1 MNKTNLLA
9 FLTDKNVR
17 IPQLQR
23 DYVQGSD
30 KAKEIRDL
38 FICDLVETLS
48 ADTPEVKQKTLHL
61 DFIYGSTYEEAPAS
75 GLHPHW
81 KEGELHIDTPNSD
94 VNEPTKVFLPLD
106 GQQRLTSLWLLHW
119 MLCPETEADAA
130 KKLLL
135 HFSYAT
141 RSSSRRF
148 CAALVAHIG
157 DGELKQLLKTN
168 KAKSAL
174 MEAPWFLP
182 AWQKDPTV
190 NSMIEMLVAIG
201 TRLGEADT
209 APLWKR
215 LQEGAITF
223 TVIEIQSNE
232 FRLTDELYIKMNNRG
247 RLLTDWECYKAKAIE
262 CLGEVVF
269 TEENAGL
276 WESLQA
282 NEQEKTPADYF
293 SFRVDGHWQDFFWHL
308 SRGGESPLEDRV
320 QRSDEMM
327 RYFFTWWA
335 EYRYYHYNT
344 EECSD
349 KMHVFK
355 SAKEITL
362 LFQVLNKLY
371 EIGCPHGE
379 SAESQDQE
387 KKFLKTAFGVESKP
401 AVEVRLHF
409 TGSEGNESR
418 VGDLFRLLCEG
429 KLERRHQVLVYY
441 LLLRLVKY
449 NEEATGANL
458 RDFLRVV
465 RNFLY
470 SIRKTEK
477 MAFNSDIELKE
488 LSRYAES
495 LDKVLGEKEVYAGL
509 SSKEVSEKTSQDV
522 SAFRHEVEKAK
533 WICAHPAEKTALF
546 WLEEHD
552 LLRGF
557 LRNLPWQDGS
567 GINMTRLCKAFF
579 EVFGSPCQ
587 QETEKV
593 SDKTEKP
600 SDKLVARALVAC
612 GFRGILNIGINN
624 YTWWAYSF
632 GGNESRWRF
641 VLTYPLDKRNKD
653 TTGRQTLCEALQKL
667 FKQYIDKQYI
677 EQSCTPE
684 ERLKPKE
691 RLKAIIDEFLEK
703 AKNSEKTP
711 WYYLVKYAEL
721 WSGNIYHFAF
731 SFGGNKVT
739 FERKLNDRVDRPLAS
754 QHWKPFVFMVR
765 KHLEKRTEPKNVD
778 WKNFPLYDRYENDAK
793 SRKFALYLSN
803 HEWNLAIPL
812 MKEEQEDQALRD
824 KDDLVNKIREQLN
837 CFSIEDNHL
846 HNKENDIRYIIR
858 PQASDASPDMVE
870 FGISIAEKLI
880 ALI

>member
-38 FICDLVETLS
+38 FVCDLVETLS
-48 ADTPEVKQKTLHL
+48 ADTPEAKQKTLHL

-81 KEGELHIDTPNSD
+81 EKGELHFDIPNSD
-94 VNEPTKVFLPLD
+94 DNEPTKVFLPLD

-119 MLCPETEADAA
+119 MLCPETEAYAA
-130 KKLLL
+130 KKLLS

-157 DGELKQLLKTN
+157 DGELKQQLKTN
-168 KAKSAL
+168 KGKSAL

-209 APLWKR
+209 APLWTR

-247 RLLTDWECYKAKAIE
+247 RMLTDWECDKAKAIE

-293 SFRVDGHWQDFFWHL
+293 SFRIDGRWQDFFWHL
-308 SRGGESPLEDRV
+308 SRGEESPLEDHV

-344 EECSD
+344 GECSD

-355 SAKEITL
+355 SAEEIIL
-362 LFQVLNKLY
+362 LFQVLNKLH
-371 EIGCPHGE
+371 EIGCPHGG
-379 SAESQDQE
+379 SAENQDQE
-387 KKFLKTAFGVESKP
+387 KDFLETAFDVASKS

-409 TGSEGNESR
+409 TGREGNESR

-449 NEEATGANL
+449 NEEATDANL

-470 SIRKTEK
+470 GIREENKN
-477 MAFNSDIELKE
+477 MAFTSGIELKE
-488 LSRYAES
+488 LSRYAEY
-495 LDKVLGEKEVYAGL
+495 LDEVLGEKEVYAGL
-509 SSKEVSEKTSQDV
+509 SSKEVSEETSQNV
-522 SAFRHEVEKAK
+522 SAFHHEVEKAK
-533 WICAHPAEKTALF
+533 WICAHPAEKTELF
-546 WLEEHD
+546 RLEEHD

-557 LRNLPWQDGS
+557 LRNLPWQVGS
-567 GINMTRLCKAFF
+567 GIDINKLCEAFF
-579 EVFGSPCQ
+579 AIFGSPWLK
-587 QETEKV
+587 E
-593 SDKTEKP
+593 TEKP

-612 GFRGILNIGINN
+612 GFQGILNRGIRK
-624 YTWWAYSF
+624 YTWWAYCF
-632 GGNESRWRF
+632 GGDEPHWRF
-641 VLTYPLDKRNKD
+641 VLTYHKD
-653 TTGRQTLCEALQKL
+653 MHLKEHTGRQNLLSALQRL
-667 FKQYIDKQYI
+667 FKLYI
-677 EQSCTPE
+677 EQSGTPE
-684 ERLKPKE
+684 ERLQ
-691 RLKAIIDEFLEK
+691 AIIDNFLMQTENK
-703 AKNSEKTP
+703 KSP
-711 WYYLVKYAEL
+711 LYYLVKYPDL
-721 WSGNIYHFAF
+721 WSGKIYHFAF
-731 SFGGNKVT
+731 TYDGEVGTKVKHFVRCLGDNIIKPMGSQTWNPFARAVRSTDRNKL
-739 FERKLNDRVDRPLAS
+739 FPIDDEYDPDS
-754 QHWKPFVFMVR
+754 
-765 KHLEKRTEPKNVD
+765 EKSPNYNEK
-778 WKNFPLYDRYENDAK
+778 
-793 SRKFALYLSN
+793 KFALYFWNDAWYLS
-803 HEWNLAIPL
+803 IPSTEGQ
-812 MKEEQEDQALRD
+812 KNEELENIVKGKLQGFTEM
-824 KDDLVNKIREQLN
+824 VY
-837 CFSIEDNHL
+837 HP

>member
-48 ADTPEVKQKTLHL
+48 ADTPEAKQKTLHL

-81 KEGELHIDTPNSD
+81 KEGELHFDIPNSD

-130 KKLLL
+130 KKLLS

-148 CAALVAHIG
+148 CAALVAHID
-157 DGELKQLLKTN
+157 DGELKQQLKIN

-201 TRLGEADT
+201 TRLGEVDT

-247 RLLTDWECYKAKAIE
+247 RMLTDWECYKAKAIE

-293 SFRVDGHWQDFFWHL
+293 SFRVDGRWQDFFWHL
-308 SRGGESPLEDRV
+308 SRGEESPLEDHV

-344 EECSD
+344 GECSD

-355 SAKEITL
+355 SAEEITL
-362 LFQVLNKLY
+362 LFQVLNKLH
-371 EIGCPHGE
+371 EIGYPHGE
-379 SAESQDQE
+379 SAKSQDQE
-387 KKFLKTAFGVESKP
+387 KKFLETAFGVVDEMP
-401 AVEVRLHF
+401 VEVRLHF

-458 RDFLRVV
+458 HDFLRVV

-470 SIRKTEK
+470 GIREENKK
-477 MAFNSDIELKE
+477 MAFTSGIELKE
-488 LSRYAES
+488 LSRYAKY
-495 LDKVLGEKEVYAGL
+495 LDEVLGEKEVYAGL
-509 SSKEVSEKTSQDV
+509 SSKEISEETSQNV
-522 SAFRHEVEKAK
+522 SAFHHEVEKAK
-533 WICAHPAEKTALF
+533 WICAHPAEKAALF
-546 WLEEHD
+546 RLEEHD

-557 LRNLPWQDGS
+557 LRNLPWQVGS
-567 GINMTRLCKAFF
+567 GIDINKLCEAFF
-579 EVFGSPCQ
+579 AIFGSPWQ
-587 QETEKV
+587 QE
-593 SDKTEKP
+593 TEKP

-612 GFRGILNIGINN
+612 GFQGILNRGIRK
-624 YTWWAYSF
+624 YTWWAYCF
-632 GGNESRWRF
+632 GGDEPHWRF
-641 VLTYPLDKRNKD
+641 VLTYHKD
-653 TTGRQTLCEALQKL
+653 MHLKEHTGRQNLLSALQRL
-667 FKQYIDKQYI
+667 FKLYI
-677 EQSCTPE
+677 EQSGTPE
-684 ERLKPKE
+684 ERLQ
-691 RLKAIIDEFLEK
+691 AIIDNFLMQTENK
-703 AKNSEKTP
+703 KP
-711 WYYLVKYAEL
+711 PLYYLVKYPDL
-721 WSGNIYHFAF
+721 WSGKIYHFAF
-731 SFGGNKVT
+731 TYDGEVGTKVKHFVRCLGDNIIKPMGSQTWNPFARAVRSTDRNKL
-739 FERKLNDRVDRPLAS
+739 FPIDDEYDPDS
-754 QHWKPFVFMVR
+754 
-765 KHLEKRTEPKNVD
+765 EKSPNYNEK
-778 WKNFPLYDRYENDAK
+778 
-793 SRKFALYLSN
+793 KFALYFWNDAWYLS
-803 HEWNLAIPL
+803 IPSTEGQ
-812 MKEEQEDQALRD
+812 KNEELENIVKGKLQGFTEM
-824 KDDLVNKIREQLN
+824 VY
-837 CFSIEDNHL
+837 HP

-880 ALI
+880 DLI

>member
-48 ADTPEVKQKTLHL
+48 ADTPEAKQKTLHL

-81 KEGELHIDTPNSD
+81 KEGELHFDIPNSD

-119 MLCPETEADAA
+119 MLCPETEADAV
-130 KKLLL
+130 KKLLS

-157 DGELKQLLKTN
+157 DGELKQQLKNN

-201 TRLGEADT
+201 TRLGEVDT

-247 RLLTDWECYKAKAIE
+247 RLLTDWECDKAKAIE

-293 SFRVDGHWQDFFWHL
+293 SFRVDGRWQDFFWHL

-335 EYRYYHYNT
+335 EFRYYHYNKG
-344 EECSD
+344 ECSD

-355 SAKEITL
+355 SAEEITL
-362 LFQVLNKLY
+362 LFQVLNKLH

-379 SAESQDQE
+379 SVENQDQE
-387 KKFLKTAFGVESKP
+387 KEFLETAFGVASKS

-458 RDFLRVV
+458 HDFLRVV

-470 SIRKTEK
+470 GIREENKE
-477 MAFNSDIELKE
+477 MAFTSGIELKE
-488 LSRYAES
+488 LSRYAEY
-495 LDKVLGEKEVYAGL
+495 LDEVLGEKEVYAGL
-509 SSKEVSEKTSQDV
+509 SSKEVSEETSQNV
-522 SAFRHEVEKAK
+522 SAFHHEVEKAK
-533 WICAHPAEKTALF
+533 WICAHPAEKTELF
-546 WLEEHD
+546 RLEEHD

-557 LRNLPWQDGS
+557 LRNLPWQVGS
-567 GINMTRLCKAFF
+567 GIDINKLCEAFF
-579 EVFGSPCQ
+579 AIFGSPWQ

-593 SDKTEKP
+593 

-612 GFRGILNIGINN
+612 GFQGILNRGIRK
-624 YTWWAYSF
+624 YTWWAYCF
-632 GGNESRWRF
+632 GGDEPHWRF
-641 VLTYPLDKRNKD
+641 VLTYHKD
-653 TTGRQTLCEALQKL
+653 MHLKEHTGRQNLLSALQRL
-667 FKQYIDKQYI
+667 FKLYI
-677 EQSCTPE
+677 EQSGTPE
-684 ERLKPKE
+684 ERLQ
-691 RLKAIIDEFLEK
+691 AIIDNFLKQTENK
-703 AKNSEKTP
+703 KP
-711 WYYLVKYAEL
+711 PLYYLVKYPDL
-721 WSGNIYHFAF
+721 WSGKIYHFAF
-731 SFGGNKVT
+731 TYDGEVGTKVKHFVRCLGDNIIKPMGSQTWNPFARAVRSTDRNKL
-739 FERKLNDRVDRPLAS
+739 FPIDDEYDPDS
-754 QHWKPFVFMVR
+754 
-765 KHLEKRTEPKNVD
+765 EKSPNYNEK
-778 WKNFPLYDRYENDAK
+778 
-793 SRKFALYLSN
+793 KFALYFWNDAWYLS
-803 HEWNLAIPL
+803 IPSTEGQ
-812 MKEEQEDQALRD
+812 KNEELENIVKGKLQGFTEM
-824 KDDLVNKIREQLN
+824 VY
-837 CFSIEDNHL
+837 HP

-880 ALI
+880 DLI

>member
-9 FLTDKNVR
+9 FLTDKYVR

-48 ADTPEVKQKTLHL
+48 ADTPEAKQKTLHL

-81 KEGELHIDTPNSD
+81 KEGELHFDIPNSD

-130 KKLLL
+130 KKLLS

-157 DGELKQLLKTN
+157 DGELKQQLKIN

-201 TRLGEADT
+201 TRLGEVDT

-247 RLLTDWECYKAKAIE
+247 RMLTDWECDKAKAIE

-269 TEENAGL
+269 KEENAGL

-293 SFRVDGHWQDFFWHL
+293 SFRVDGRWQDFFWHL
-308 SRGGESPLEDRV
+308 SRGEESPLEDHV

-344 EECSD
+344 GECSD

-355 SAKEITL
+355 SAEEITL

-371 EIGCPHGE
+371 EIGYPHGE
-379 SAESQDQE
+379 SAKSQDQE
-387 KKFLKTAFGVESKP
+387 KEFLETAFGVASES

-441 LLLRLVKY
+441 LLLRLVKF
-449 NEEATGANL
+449 NEEATDANL
-458 RDFLRVV
+458 HDFLRVV

-470 SIRKTEK
+470 GIRKTEK
-477 MAFNSDIELKE
+477 MAFNSGIELKE
-488 LSRYAES
+488 LSGYAEY
-495 LDKVLGEKEVYAGL
+495 LDEVLGEKEVYAGL
-509 SSKEVSEKTSQDV
+509 SSKEVSEETSQNM

-546 WLEEHD
+546 QLEEHD

-557 LRNLPWQDGS
+557 LRNLPWQDSS
-567 GINMTRLCKAFF
+567 GINMRRLREAFF
-579 EVFGSPCQ
+579 EVFGSPRQ
-587 QETEKV
+587 QE
-593 SDKTEKP
+593 TEKP

-612 GFRGILNIGINN
+612 GFRGILNKGINN
-624 YTWWAYSF
+624 YTWWAYCF
-632 GGNESRWRF
+632 GGDEPHWRF
-641 VLTYPLDKRNKD
+641 VLTYHKD
-653 TTGRQTLCEALQKL
+653 MHLKEHTGRQNLLSALQRL
-667 FKQYIDKQYI
+667 FKLYI
-677 EQSCTPE
+677 EQSGTPE
-684 ERLKPKE
+684 ERLQ
-691 RLKAIIDEFLEK
+691 AIIDNFLKQTENK
-703 AKNSEKTP
+703 KP
-711 WYYLVKYAEL
+711 PLYYLVKYPDL
-721 WSGNIYHFAF
+721 WSGKIYHFAF
-731 SFGGNKVT
+731 TYDGEVGTKVKHFVRCLGDNIIKPMGSQTWNPFARAVRSTDRNKL
-739 FERKLNDRVDRPLAS
+739 FPIDDEYDPDSKKSPNYN
-754 QHWKPFVFMVR
+754 
-765 KHLEKRTEPKNVD
+765 EK
-778 WKNFPLYDRYENDAK
+778 
-793 SRKFALYLSN
+793 KFALYFWNDAWYLS
-803 HEWNLAIPL
+803 IPSTEGQ
-812 MKEEQEDQALRD
+812 KNEELENIVKGKLQGFTEM
-824 KDDLVNKIREQLN
+824 VY
-837 CFSIEDNHL
+837 HP

-880 ALI
+880 DLI

>member
-9 FLTDKNVR
+9 FLTDKYVR

-48 ADTPEVKQKTLHL
+48 ADTPEAKQKTLHL

-81 KEGELHIDTPNSD
+81 EKGELHFDTPNSD
-94 VNEPTKVFLPLD
+94 DNEPRKVFLPLD

-130 KKLLL
+130 KKLLS

-148 CAALVAHIG
+148 CAALVAHID
-157 DGELKQLLKTN
+157 DGELKQQLKTN

-201 TRLGEADT
+201 TRLGEVDT

-247 RLLTDWECYKAKAIE
+247 RLLTDWECDKAKAIE

-293 SFRVDGHWQDFFWHL
+293 SFRIDGRWQDFFWHL
-308 SRGGESPLEDRV
+308 SRGEESPLEDHV

-327 RYFFTWWA
+327 RNFFTWWA
-335 EYRYYHYNT
+335 EFRYYHYNT
-344 EECSD
+344 GECSD

-355 SAKEITL
+355 SAEEITL
-362 LFQVLNKLY
+362 LFQVLNKLH

-387 KKFLKTAFGVESKP
+387 KKFLETAFGVVSEP

-409 TGSEGNESR
+409 TGREGNESR

-441 LLLRLVKY
+441 LLLRLVKHD
-449 NEEATGANL
+449 EEATGANL
-458 RDFLRVV
+458 HDFLRVV

-470 SIRKTEK
+470 GIREENKK
-477 MAFNSDIELKE
+477 MAFTSGIELKE
-488 LSRYAES
+488 LSRYAKY
-495 LDKVLGEKEVYAGL
+495 LDEVLGEKEVYAGL
-509 SSKEVSEKTSQDV
+509 SSKEISEGTFHYM

-533 WICAHPAEKTALF
+533 WICEHPVEKAALF
-546 WLEEHD
+546 RLEEHD

-557 LRNLPWQDGS
+557 LRNLPWQVGS
-567 GINMTRLCKAFF
+567 GIDINKLCEAFF
-579 EVFGSPCQ
+579 AIFGSPWQ

-593 SDKTEKP
+593 

-612 GFRGILNIGINN
+612 GFQGILNRGIRK
-624 YTWWAYSF
+624 YTWWAYCF
-632 GGNESRWRF
+632 GGDEPHWRF
-641 VLTYPLDKRNKD
+641 VLTYHKD
-653 TTGRQTLCEALQKL
+653 MHLKEHTGRQNLLSALQRL
-667 FKQYIDKQYI
+667 FKLYI
-677 EQSCTPE
+677 EQSGTPE
-684 ERLKPKE
+684 ERLQ
-691 RLKAIIDEFLEK
+691 AIIDNFLMQTENK
-703 AKNSEKTP
+703 KP
-711 WYYLVKYAEL
+711 PLYYLVKYPDL
-721 WSGNIYHFAF
+721 WSGKIYHFAF
-731 SFGGNKVT
+731 TYDGEVGTKVKHFVRCLGDNIIKPMGSQTWNPFARAVRSTDRNKL
-739 FERKLNDRVDRPLAS
+739 FPIDDEYDPDSKKSLNYN
-754 QHWKPFVFMVR
+754 
-765 KHLEKRTEPKNVD
+765 EK
-778 WKNFPLYDRYENDAK
+778 
-793 SRKFALYLSN
+793 KFALYFWNDAWYLS
-803 HEWNLAIPL
+803 IPSTEGQ
-812 MKEEQEDQALRD
+812 KNEELENIVKGKLQGFTEMDYD
-824 KDDLVNKIREQLN
+824 P
-837 CFSIEDNHL
+837 

>member
-48 ADTPEVKQKTLHL
+48 ADTPEAKQKTLHL

-81 KEGELHIDTPNSD
+81 KEGELHFDIPNSD
-94 VNEPTKVFLPLD
+94 VNEPRKVFLPLD

-130 KKLLL
+130 KKLLS

-157 DGELKQLLKTN
+157 DGELKQQLKTN

-201 TRLGEADT
+201 TRLGQVDT

-247 RLLTDWECYKAKAIE
+247 RLLTDWECDKAKAIE

-269 TEENAGL
+269 KEENAGL
-276 WESLQA
+276 WESLEA

-293 SFRVDGHWQDFFWHL
+293 SFRVDGRWQDFFWHL
-308 SRGGESPLEDRV
+308 SRGGESPLEDHV

-335 EYRYYHYNT
+335 EFRYYHYNT
-344 EECSD
+344 GECSD

-355 SAKEITL
+355 SAEEITL

-371 EIGCPHGE
+371 EIGYPHGE
-379 SAESQDQE
+379 SAENQDQ
-387 KKFLKTAFGVESKP
+387 KKDFLETAFGVVDEMP
-401 AVEVRLHF
+401 VEVRLHF
-409 TGSEGNESR
+409 TGREGNESR

-449 NEEATGANL
+449 NEEATDANL
-458 RDFLRVV
+458 HDFLRVV

-470 SIRKTEK
+470 GIRKTEK
-477 MAFNSDIELKE
+477 MAFNSGIELKE
-488 LSRYAES
+488 LSGYAKY
-495 LDKVLGEKEVYAGL
+495 LDEVLGEKEVYAGL
-509 SSKEVSEKTSQDV
+509 SSKEISEGTFHYM

-533 WICAHPAEKTALF
+533 WICEHPVEKAALF
-546 WLEEHD
+546 RLEEHD

-557 LRNLPWQDGS
+557 LRNLPWQVGS
-567 GINMTRLCKAFF
+567 GIDINKLCEAFF
-579 EVFGSPCQ
+579 AIFGSPWQ

-593 SDKTEKP
+593 

-612 GFRGILNIGINN
+612 GFQGILNRGIRK
-624 YTWWAYSF
+624 YTWWAYCF
-632 GGNESRWRF
+632 GGDEPHWRF
-641 VLTYPLDKRNKD
+641 VLTYHKD
-653 TTGRQTLCEALQKL
+653 MHLKEHTGRQNLLSALQRL
-667 FKQYIDKQYI
+667 FKLYI
-677 EQSCTPE
+677 EQSGTPE
-684 ERLKPKE
+684 ERLQ
-691 RLKAIIDEFLEK
+691 AIIDNFLMQTENK
-703 AKNSEKTP
+703 KP
-711 WYYLVKYAEL
+711 PLYYLVKYPDL
-721 WSGNIYHFAF
+721 WSGKIYHFAF
-731 SFGGNKVT
+731 TYDGEVGTKVKHFVRCLGDNIIKPMGSQTWNPFARAVRSTDRNKL
-739 FERKLNDRVDRPLAS
+739 FPIDDEYDPDSEKSLNYN
-754 QHWKPFVFMVR
+754 
-765 KHLEKRTEPKNVD
+765 EK
-778 WKNFPLYDRYENDAK
+778 
-793 SRKFALYLSN
+793 KFALYFWNDAWYLS
-803 HEWNLAIPL
+803 IPSTEGQKNEKL
-812 MKEEQEDQALRD
+812 ENIVKGKLQGFTEMVYHPHD
-824 KDDLVNKIREQLN
+824 
-837 CFSIEDNHL
+837 
-846 HNKENDIRYIIR
+846 KENDIRYIIR
-858 PQASDASPDMVE
+858 PQAFDASPDMVE

>member
-48 ADTPEVKQKTLHL
+48 ADTPEAKQKTLHL

-81 KEGELHIDTPNSD
+81 EKGELHFDIPNSH

-130 KKLLL
+130 KKLLS

-157 DGELKQLLKTN
+157 DGELKQQLKTN

-247 RLLTDWECYKAKAIE
+247 RLLTDWECDKAKAIE

-269 TEENAGL
+269 KEENAGL
-276 WESLQA
+276 WESLEA

-293 SFRVDGHWQDFFWHL
+293 SFRIDGRWQDFFWHL
-308 SRGGESPLEDRV
+308 SRGGESPLEDHV

-327 RYFFTWWA
+327 SYFFTWWA
-335 EYRYYHYNT
+335 EFRYYHYNT

-355 SAKEITL
+355 SAEEITL
-362 LFQVLNKLY
+362 LFQVLNKLH

-379 SAESQDQE
+379 SAENQDQE
-387 KKFLKTAFGVESKP
+387 KAFLETAFGVASES

-441 LLLRLVKY
+441 FLLRLVKCK
-449 NEEATGANL
+449 EKATDANL

-477 MAFNSDIELKE
+477 MAFNSGIELKE
-488 LSRYAES
+488 LSGYAKY
-495 LDKVLGEKEVYAGL
+495 LDEVLGEKEVYAGL
-509 SSKEVSEKTSQDV
+509 SSKEVSEGTFQNM
-522 SAFRHEVEKAK
+522 SAFHHEVEKAK
-533 WICAHPAEKTALF
+533 WICAHSAEKTALF
-546 WLEEHD
+546 QLEEHD

-567 GINMTRLCKAFF
+567 GINMPRLCEAFF
-579 EVFGSPCQ
+579 AVFGSPWQ

-593 SDKTEKP
+593 

-612 GFRGILNIGINN
+612 GFQGILNKGIKN

-641 VLTYPLDKRNKD
+641 VLTYPLDKRNND

-667 FKQYIDKQYI
+667 FKLYI
-677 EQSCTPE
+677 EQSGT
-684 ERLKPKE
+684 PKE
-691 RLKAIIDEFLEK
+691 RLQAIIDEFLAQ

-731 SFGGNKVT
+731 SFDEVT
-739 FERKLNDRVDRPLAS
+739 FERKLNDRVGRPLAS
-754 QHWKPFVFMVR
+754 QTWNPFARAVNKLFPIDDEN
-765 KHLEKRTEPKNVD
+765 KQFPIDDEYDPDSEKSPNYNEK
-778 WKNFPLYDRYENDAK
+778 
-793 SRKFALYLSN
+793 KFALYFWNDAWYLS
-803 HEWNLAIPL
+803 IPSTEGQ
-812 MKEEQEDQALRD
+812 KNEELENIVKGKLQGFTEM
-824 KDDLVNKIREQLN
+824 VY
-837 CFSIEDNHL
+837 HP
-846 HNKENDIRYIIR
+846 HNKENDIRYIIH

>member
-48 ADTPEVKQKTLHL
+48 ADTPEAKQKTLHL

-81 KEGELHIDTPNSD
+81 KKGELHFDTPNSD

-130 KKLLL
+130 KKLLS

-157 DGELKQLLKTN
+157 DGELKQQLKTN

-201 TRLGEADT
+201 IRLGEADT

-293 SFRVDGHWQDFFWHL
+293 SFRVDGRWQDFFWHL

-344 EECSD
+344 GECSD

-355 SAKEITL
+355 SAEEITL
-362 LFQVLNKLY
+362 LFQVLNKLH

-379 SAESQDQE
+379 SVENQDQE
-387 KKFLKTAFGVESKP
+387 KEFLETAFGVASKS

-441 LLLRLVKY
+441 LLLRLVKHD
-449 NEEATGANL
+449 EEATGANL
-458 RDFLRVV
+458 HDFLRVV

-470 SIRKTEK
+470 GIREENKK
-477 MAFNSDIELKE
+477 MAFTSGIELKE
-488 LSRYAES
+488 LSGYAKY
-495 LDKVLGEKEVYAGL
+495 LDEVLGEKEVYAGL
-509 SSKEVSEKTSQDV
+509 SSKEISEGTFHYM

-533 WICAHPAEKTALF
+533 WICEHPVEKAALF
-546 WLEEHD
+546 RLEEHD

-557 LRNLPWQDGS
+557 LRNLPWQVGS
-567 GINMTRLCKAFF
+567 GIDINKLCEAFF
-579 EVFGSPCQ
+579 AIFGSPWQ

-593 SDKTEKP
+593 

-612 GFRGILNIGINN
+612 GFQGILNRGIRK
-624 YTWWAYSF
+624 YTWWAYCF
-632 GGNESRWRF
+632 GGDEPHWRF
-641 VLTYPLDKRNKD
+641 VLTYHKD
-653 TTGRQTLCEALQKL
+653 MHLKEHTGRLNLLSALQRL
-667 FKQYIDKQYI
+667 FKLYI
-677 EQSCTPE
+677 EQSGTPE
-684 ERLKPKE
+684 ERLQ
-691 RLKAIIDEFLEK
+691 AIIDNFLMQTENK
-703 AKNSEKTP
+703 KP
-711 WYYLVKYAEL
+711 PLYYLVKYPDL
-721 WSGNIYHFAF
+721 WSGKIYHFAF
-731 SFGGNKVT
+731 TYDGEVGTKVKHFVRCLGDNIIKPMGSQTWNPFARAVRSTDRNKL
-739 FERKLNDRVDRPLAS
+739 FPIDDEYDPDSEKSLNYN
-754 QHWKPFVFMVR
+754 
-765 KHLEKRTEPKNVD
+765 EK
-778 WKNFPLYDRYENDAK
+778 
-793 SRKFALYLSN
+793 KFALYFWNDAWYLS
-803 HEWNLAIPL
+803 IPSTEGQ
-812 MKEEQEDQALRD
+812 KNEELENIVKGKLQGFTEMVYHPHD
-824 KDDLVNKIREQLN
+824 
-837 CFSIEDNHL
+837 
-846 HNKENDIRYIIR
+846 KENDIRYIIR
-858 PQASDASPDMVE
+858 PAAHSNSDLVE

>member
-48 ADTPEVKQKTLHL
+48 ADTPEAKQKTLHL

-81 KEGELHIDTPNSD
+81 EKGELHFDTPNSD

-130 KKLLL
+130 KKLLS

-157 DGELKQLLKTN
+157 DGELKQQLKTN
-168 KAKSAL
+168 KAKSAV

-201 TRLGEADT
+201 TRLGEVDT

-247 RLLTDWECYKAKAIE
+247 RLLTDWECDKAKAIE

-293 SFRVDGHWQDFFWHL
+293 SFRVDGRWQDFFWHL

-335 EYRYYHYNT
+335 EFRYYHYNKG
-344 EECSD
+344 ECSD

-355 SAKEITL
+355 SAEEITL
-362 LFQVLNKLY
+362 LFQVLNKLH

-379 SAESQDQE
+379 SVENQDQE
-387 KKFLKTAFGVESKP
+387 KEFLETAFGVASKS

-441 LLLRLVKY
+441 LLLRLVKHD
-449 NEEATGANL
+449 EEATGANL
-458 RDFLRVV
+458 HDFLRVV

-470 SIRKTEK
+470 GIREENKK
-477 MAFNSDIELKE
+477 MAFTSGIELKE
-488 LSRYAES
+488 LSGYAKY
-495 LDKVLGEKEVYAGL
+495 LDEVLGEKEVYAGL
-509 SSKEVSEKTSQDV
+509 SSKEISEGTFHYM

-533 WICAHPAEKTALF
+533 WICEHPVEKAALF
-546 WLEEHD
+546 RLEEHD

-557 LRNLPWQDGS
+557 LRNLPWQVGS
-567 GINMTRLCKAFF
+567 GIDINKLCEAFF
-579 EVFGSPCQ
+579 AIFGSPWQ

-593 SDKTEKP
+593 

-612 GFRGILNIGINN
+612 GFQGILNRGIRK
-624 YTWWAYSF
+624 YTWWAYCF
-632 GGNESRWRF
+632 GGDEPHWRF
-641 VLTYPLDKRNKD
+641 VLTYHKD
-653 TTGRQTLCEALQKL
+653 MHLKEHTGRQNLLSALQRL
-667 FKQYIDKQYI
+667 FKLYI
-677 EQSCTPE
+677 EQSGTPE
-684 ERLKPKE
+684 ERLQ
-691 RLKAIIDEFLEK
+691 AIIDNFLMQTENK
-703 AKNSEKTP
+703 KP
-711 WYYLVKYAEL
+711 PLYYLVKYPDL
-721 WSGNIYHFAF
+721 WSGKIYHFAF
-731 SFGGNKVT
+731 TYDGEVGTKVKHFVRCLGDNIIKPMGSQTWNPFARAVRSTDRNKL
-739 FERKLNDRVDRPLAS
+739 FPIDDEYDPDSEKSLNYN
-754 QHWKPFVFMVR
+754 
-765 KHLEKRTEPKNVD
+765 EK
-778 WKNFPLYDRYENDAK
+778 
-793 SRKFALYLSN
+793 KFALYFWNDAWYLS
-803 HEWNLAIPL
+803 IPSTEGQ
-812 MKEEQEDQALRD
+812 KNEELENIVKGKLQGFTEMVYHPHD
-824 KDDLVNKIREQLN
+824 
-837 CFSIEDNHL
+837 
-846 HNKENDIRYIIR
+846 KENDIRYIIR
-858 PQASDASPDMVE
+858 PAAHSNSDLVE

>member
-48 ADTPEVKQKTLHL
+48 VDTPEAKQKTLHL

-81 KEGELHIDTPNSD
+81 EKGELHFDTPNSD

-130 KKLLL
+130 KKLLS

-157 DGELKQLLKTN
+157 DGELKQQLKTN

-247 RLLTDWECYKAKAIE
+247 RMLTDWECYKAKAIE

-269 TEENAGL
+269 KEENAGL

-293 SFRVDGHWQDFFWHL
+293 SFRVDGRWQDFFWHL
-308 SRGGESPLEDRV
+308 SRGRESPLEDRV

-327 RYFFTWWA
+327 RNFFTWWT
-335 EYRYYHYNT
+335 EFRYYHYNMG
-344 EECSD
+344 ECSD

-355 SAKEITL
+355 SAEEITL
-362 LFQVLNKLY
+362 LFQVLNKLH

-387 KKFLKTAFGVESKP
+387 KEFLETAFGVASKS

-441 LLLRLVKY
+441 LLLRLVKHD
-449 NEEATGANL
+449 EEATGANL
-458 RDFLRVV
+458 HDFLRVV

-470 SIRKTEK
+470 GIREENKK
-477 MAFNSDIELKE
+477 MAFTSGIELKE
-488 LSRYAES
+488 LSGYAKY
-495 LDKVLGEKEVYAGL
+495 LDEVLGEKEVYAGL
-509 SSKEVSEKTSQDV
+509 SSKEISEGTFHYM

-533 WICAHPAEKTALF
+533 WICEHPVEKAALF
-546 WLEEHD
+546 RLEEHD

-557 LRNLPWQDGS
+557 LRNLPWQVGS
-567 GINMTRLCKAFF
+567 GIDINKLCEAFF
-579 EVFGSPCQ
+579 AIFGSPWQ

-593 SDKTEKP
+593 

-612 GFRGILNIGINN
+612 GFQGILNRGIRK
-624 YTWWAYSF
+624 YTWWAYCF
-632 GGNESRWRF
+632 GGDEPHWRF
-641 VLTYPLDKRNKD
+641 VLTYHKD
-653 TTGRQTLCEALQKL
+653 MHLKEHTGRQNLLSALQRL
-667 FKQYIDKQYI
+667 FKLYI
-677 EQSCTPE
+677 EQSGTPE
-684 ERLKPKE
+684 ERLQ
-691 RLKAIIDEFLEK
+691 AIIDNFLMQTENK
-703 AKNSEKTP
+703 KP
-711 WYYLVKYAEL
+711 PLYYLVKYPDL
-721 WSGNIYHFAF
+721 WSGKIYHFAF
-731 SFGGNKVT
+731 TYDGEVGTKVKHFVRCLGDNIIKPMGSQTWNPFARAVRSTDRNKL
-739 FERKLNDRVDRPLAS
+739 FPIDDEYDPDSKKSLNYN
-754 QHWKPFVFMVR
+754 
-765 KHLEKRTEPKNVD
+765 EK
-778 WKNFPLYDRYENDAK
+778 
-793 SRKFALYLSN
+793 KFALYFWNDAWYLS
-803 HEWNLAIPL
+803 IPSTEGQ
-812 MKEEQEDQALRD
+812 KNEELENIVKGKLQGFTEM
-824 KDDLVNKIREQLN
+824 VY
-837 CFSIEDNHL
+837 HP

>member
-48 ADTPEVKQKTLHL
+48 ADTPEAKQKTLHL

-81 KEGELHIDTPNSD
+81 EKGELHFDTPNSD

-119 MLCPETEADAA
+119 MLCPETEADAV
-130 KKLLL
+130 KKLLS

-157 DGELKQLLKTN
+157 DGELKQQLKTN
-168 KAKSAL
+168 KAKSAV

-201 TRLGEADT
+201 TRLGEVDT

-247 RLLTDWECYKAKAIE
+247 RMLTDWECDKAKAIE

-293 SFRVDGHWQDFFWHL
+293 SFRVDGRWQDFFWHL
-308 SRGGESPLEDRV
+308 SRGGESPLEDHV

-327 RYFFTWWA
+327 SYFFTWWA
-335 EYRYYHYNT
+335 EFRYYHYNT

-355 SAKEITL
+355 SAEEITL
-362 LFQVLNKLY
+362 LFQVLNKLH

-379 SAESQDQE
+379 SAENQDQE
-387 KKFLKTAFGVESKP
+387 KEFLETAFGVASES

-441 LLLRLVKY
+441 FLLRLVKCK
-449 NEEATGANL
+449 EKATDANL

-477 MAFNSDIELKE
+477 MAFNSGIELKE
-488 LSRYAES
+488 LSGYAKY
-495 LDKVLGEKEVYAGL
+495 LDEVLGEKEVYAGL
-509 SSKEVSEKTSQDV
+509 SSKEVSEGTFQNM
-522 SAFRHEVEKAK
+522 SAFHHEVEKAK

-546 WLEEHD
+546 RLEEHD

-567 GINMTRLCKAFF
+567 GINMPRLCEAFF
-579 EVFGSPCQ
+579 AVFGSPWQ

-593 SDKTEKP
+593 

-612 GFRGILNIGINN
+612 GFQGILNRGIRK
-624 YTWWAYSF
+624 YTWWAYCF
-632 GGNESRWRF
+632 GGDEPHWRF
-641 VLTYPLDKRNKD
+641 VLTYHKD
-653 TTGRQTLCEALQKL
+653 MHLKEHTGRQNLLSALQRL
-667 FKQYIDKQYI
+667 FKLYI
-677 EQSCTPE
+677 EQSGTPE
-684 ERLKPKE
+684 ERLQ
-691 RLKAIIDEFLEK
+691 AIIDNFLMQTENK
-703 AKNSEKTP
+703 KSP
-711 WYYLVKYAEL
+711 LYYLVKYPDL
-721 WSGNIYHFAF
+721 WSGKIYHFAF
-731 SFGGNKVT
+731 TYDGEVGTKVKHFVRCLGDNIIKPMGSQTWNPFARAVRSTDRNKL
-739 FERKLNDRVDRPLAS
+739 FPIDDEYDPDFKKSLNYN
-754 QHWKPFVFMVR
+754 
-765 KHLEKRTEPKNVD
+765 EK
-778 WKNFPLYDRYENDAK
+778 
-793 SRKFALYLSN
+793 KFALYFWNDAWYLS
-803 HEWNLAIPL
+803 IPSTEGQ
-812 MKEEQEDQALRD
+812 KNEELENIVKGKLQGFTEM
-824 KDDLVNKIREQLN
+824 VY
-837 CFSIEDNHL
+837 HP

>member
-81 KEGELHIDTPNSD
+81 KEGELHFDTPNSD

-119 MLCPETEADAA
+119 MLCPETEAAAA
-130 KKLLL
+130 KKWLS

-157 DGELKQLLKTN
+157 DGELKQQLKTN
-168 KAKSAL
+168 KGKSAL

-201 TRLGEADT
+201 TRLGEVDT
-209 APLWKR
+209 ASLWKR

-247 RLLTDWECYKAKAIE
+247 RMLTDWECDKAKAIE

-293 SFRVDGHWQDFFWHL
+293 SFRIDGRWQDFFWHL
-308 SRGGESPLEDRV
+308 SRGRESPLEDRV

-327 RYFFTWWA
+327 RNFFTWWA
-335 EYRYYHYNT
+335 KYRYYHYNT
-344 EECSD
+344 GECSD

-355 SAKEITL
+355 SAEEITL

-632 GGNESRWRF
+632 GGNEARWRF
-641 VLTYPLDKRNKD
+641 VLTYPLDKRNND

-667 FKQYIDKQYI
+667 FKLYV
-677 EQSCTPE
+677 EQSDTPEKQSSTPE
-684 ERLKPKE
+684 ERLQ
-691 RLKAIIDEFLEK
+691 AIIDEFLAQ

-711 WYYLVKYAEL
+711 WYYLVKCAEL
-721 WSGNIYHFAF
+721 WSGNIYQFAF
-731 SFGGNKVT
+731 SFNGNKVT

-754 QHWKPFVFMVR
+754 LHWKPFVFMVQ
-765 KHLEKRTEPKNVD
+765 KHLEKCTEPKA
-778 WKNFPLYDRYENDAK
+778 KNFPLYDRYENDAK

-812 MKEEQEDQALRD
+812 TKEEQEDQALRD
-824 KDDLVNKIREQLN
+824 KHDLAKEIRALLSD
-837 CFSIEDNHL
+837 FILEDYDP
-846 HNKENDIRYIIR
+846 HNKENGIRYIIR
-858 PQASDASPDMVE
+858 PQAPDVSPDMVE

-880 ALI
+880 GLI

>member
-48 ADTPEVKQKTLHL
+48 ADTPEAKQKTLHL

-81 KEGELHIDTPNSD
+81 EKGELHFDTPNSD

-130 KKLLL
+130 KKLLS

-157 DGELKQLLKTN
+157 DGELKQQLKTN

-174 MEAPWFLP
+174 MEASWFLP

-201 TRLGEADT
+201 TRLGEVDT

-247 RLLTDWECYKAKAIE
+247 RLLTDWECDKAKAIE

-276 WESLQA
+276 WESLEA

-293 SFRVDGHWQDFFWHL
+293 SFRVDGRWQDFFWHL
-308 SRGGESPLEDRV
+308 SRGGESPLEDHV

-335 EYRYYHYNT
+335 EFRYYHYNKG
-344 EECSD
+344 ECSD

-355 SAKEITL
+355 SAEEIIL
-362 LFQVLNKLY
+362 LFQVLNKLH

-379 SAESQDQE
+379 SAENQDQE
-387 KKFLKTAFGVESKP
+387 KEFLETAFGVASKS

-441 LLLRLVKY
+441 LLLRLVKHD
-449 NEEATGANL
+449 EEATGANL
-458 RDFLRVV
+458 HDFLRVV

-470 SIRKTEK
+470 GIREENKK
-477 MAFNSDIELKE
+477 MAFTSGIELKE
-488 LSRYAES
+488 LSGYAKY
-495 LDKVLGEKEVYAGL
+495 LDEVLGEKEVYAGL
-509 SSKEVSEKTSQDV
+509 SSKEISEGTFHYM

-533 WICAHPAEKTALF
+533 WICEHPVEKAALF
-546 WLEEHD
+546 RLEEHD

-557 LRNLPWQDGS
+557 LRNLPWQVGS
-567 GINMTRLCKAFF
+567 GIDINKLCEAFF
-579 EVFGSPCQ
+579 AIFGSPWQ

-593 SDKTEKP
+593 

-612 GFRGILNIGINN
+612 GFRGILNKGIKN

-653 TTGRQTLCEALQKL
+653 TTGRQTLCEALQEL

-677 EQSCTPE
+677 DKQYIEKSRTPE
-684 ERLKPKE
+684 ERLQ
-691 RLKAIIDEFLEK
+691 AIIDEFLAK
-703 AKNSEKTP
+703 AENSEKTP

-765 KHLEKRTEPKNVD
+765 KHLDKLTEPKD
-778 WKNFPLYDRYENDAK
+778 GKNFPLYDRYENDAK

-824 KDDLVNKIREQLN
+824 KHDLAKEIRALLSD
-837 CFSIEDNHL
+837 FILEDYHP
-846 HNKENDIRYIIR
+846 HDKENDIRYIIR
-858 PQASDASPDMVE
+858 PAAHSNSDLVE

>member
-30 KAKEIRDL
+30 NTKEIRDL

-48 ADTPEVKQKTLHL
+48 VDTPEAKQKTLHL

-81 KEGELHIDTPNSD
+81 KEGELHFDIPNSD

-130 KKLLL
+130 KKLLS

-148 CAALVAHIG
+148 CSALVAHIG
-157 DGELKQLLKTN
+157 DGELKQQLKIN

-247 RLLTDWECYKAKAIE
+247 RMLTDWECDKAKAIE

-293 SFRVDGHWQDFFWHL
+293 SFRVDGRWQDFFWHL

-327 RYFFTWWA
+327 RNFFTWWA

-344 EECSD
+344 GECSD

-355 SAKEITL
+355 SEEEITL
-362 LFQVLNKLY
+362 LFQVLNKLH
-371 EIGCPHGE
+371 EIGYPHGE
-379 SAESQDQE
+379 SAENQDQE
-387 KKFLKTAFGVESKP
+387 KEFLETAFGVASES

-441 LLLRLVKY
+441 FLLRLVKF
-449 NEEATGANL
+449 NEKATDANL
-458 RDFLRVV
+458 HDFLRVV

-470 SIRKTEK
+470 GIREENKK
-477 MAFNSDIELKE
+477 MAFTSGIELKE
-488 LSRYAES
+488 LSRYAEY
-495 LDKVLGEKEVYAGL
+495 LDEVLGEKEVYADL
-509 SSKEVSEKTSQDV
+509 SSKEVSEETSQNV

-533 WICAHPAEKTALF
+533 WICAHSAEKTALF
-546 WLEEHD
+546 RLEEHD

-557 LRNLPWQDGS
+557 LRNLPWQDSS
-567 GINMTRLCKAFF
+567 GINMPRLCEAFF
-579 EVFGSPCQ
+579 EVFGSPWQ
-587 QETEKV
+587 KE
-593 SDKTEKP
+593 TEKP

-612 GFRGILNIGINN
+612 GFRGILNRGIRK
-624 YTWWAYSF
+624 YTWWAYCF
-632 GGNESRWRF
+632 GGDEPHWRF
-641 VLTYPLDKRNKD
+641 VLTYHKD
-653 TTGRQTLCEALQKL
+653 MHLKEHTGRQNLLSALQRL
-667 FKQYIDKQYI
+667 FKLYI
-677 EQSCTPE
+677 EQSGTPE
-684 ERLKPKE
+684 ERLQ
-691 RLKAIIDEFLEK
+691 AIIDNFLKQTENK
-703 AKNSEKTP
+703 KP
-711 WYYLVKYAEL
+711 PLYYLVKYPDL
-721 WSGNIYHFAF
+721 WSGKIYHFAF
-731 SFGGNKVT
+731 TYDGEVGTKVKHFVRCLGDNIIKPMGSQTWNPFARAVRSTDRNKL
-739 FERKLNDRVDRPLAS
+739 FPIDDEYDPDS
-754 QHWKPFVFMVR
+754 
-765 KHLEKRTEPKNVD
+765 EKSPNYNEK
-778 WKNFPLYDRYENDAK
+778 
-793 SRKFALYLSN
+793 KFALYFWNDAWYLS
-803 HEWNLAIPL
+803 IPSTEGQ
-812 MKEEQEDQALRD
+812 KNEELENIVKGKLQGFTEMVYHPHD
-824 KDDLVNKIREQLN
+824 
-837 CFSIEDNHL
+837 
-846 HNKENDIRYIIR
+846 KENDIRYIIR
-858 PQASDASPDMVE
+858 AAAHSNSDLVE

-880 ALI
+880 DLI

>member
-48 ADTPEVKQKTLHL
+48 ADTPEAKQKTLHL

-81 KEGELHIDTPNSD
+81 KEGELHFDIPNSD

-130 KKLLL
+130 KKLLS

-157 DGELKQLLKTN
+157 DGELKQQLKTN

-174 MEAPWFLP
+174 MEASWFLP

-201 TRLGEADT
+201 IRLGEADT

-247 RLLTDWECYKAKAIE
+247 RMLTDWECDKAKAIE

-269 TEENAGL
+269 KEENAGL
-276 WESLQA
+276 WESLEA

-293 SFRVDGHWQDFFWHL
+293 SFRVDGRWQDFFWHL
-308 SRGGESPLEDRV
+308 SRGGESPLEDHV

-335 EYRYYHYNT
+335 EFRYYHYNT
-344 EECSD
+344 GECSD

-355 SAKEITL
+355 SAEEIIL
-362 LFQVLNKLY
+362 LFQVLNKLH

-379 SAESQDQE
+379 SVENQDQE
-387 KKFLKTAFGVESKP
+387 KDFLETAFGVASES

-409 TGSEGNESR
+409 TGREGNESR

-449 NEEATGANL
+449 NEEAADANL

-470 SIRKTEK
+470 GIREENKK
-477 MAFNSDIELKE
+477 MAFTSGIELKE
-488 LSRYAES
+488 LSGYAKY
-495 LDKVLGEKEVYAGL
+495 LDEVLGEKEVYAGL
-509 SSKEVSEKTSQDV
+509 SSKEISEGTFHYM

-533 WICAHPAEKTALF
+533 WICEHPVEKAALF
-546 WLEEHD
+546 RLEEHD

-557 LRNLPWQDGS
+557 LRNLPWQVGS
-567 GINMTRLCKAFF
+567 GIDINKLCEAFF
-579 EVFGSPCQ
+579 AIFGSPWQ

-593 SDKTEKP
+593 

-612 GFRGILNIGINN
+612 GFQGILNRGIRK
-624 YTWWAYSF
+624 YTWWAYCF
-632 GGNESRWRF
+632 GGDEPHWRF
-641 VLTYPLDKRNKD
+641 VLTYHKD
-653 TTGRQTLCEALQKL
+653 MHLKEHTGRQNLLSALQRL
-667 FKQYIDKQYI
+667 FKLYI
-677 EQSCTPE
+677 EQSGTPE
-684 ERLKPKE
+684 ERLQ
-691 RLKAIIDEFLEK
+691 AIIDNFLMQTENK
-703 AKNSEKTP
+703 KP
-711 WYYLVKYAEL
+711 PLYYLVKYPDL
-721 WSGNIYHFAF
+721 WSGKIYHFAF
-731 SFGGNKVT
+731 TYDGEVGTKVKHFVRCLGDNIIKPMGSQTWNPFARAVRSTDRNKL
-739 FERKLNDRVDRPLAS
+739 FPIDDEYDPDS
-754 QHWKPFVFMVR
+754 
-765 KHLEKRTEPKNVD
+765 EKSPNYNEK
-778 WKNFPLYDRYENDAK
+778 
-793 SRKFALYLSN
+793 KFALYFWNDAWYLS
-803 HEWNLAIPL
+803 IPSTEGQ
-812 MKEEQEDQALRD
+812 KNEELENIVKGKLQGFTEM
-824 KDDLVNKIREQLN
+824 VY
-837 CFSIEDNHL
+837 HP

-880 ALI
+880 DLI

>member
-48 ADTPEVKQKTLHL
+48 ADTPEAKQKTLHL

-81 KEGELHIDTPNSD
+81 KEGELHFDTPNSH

-130 KKLLL
+130 KKLLS

-157 DGELKQLLKTN
+157 DGELKQQLKTN

-201 TRLGEADT
+201 TRLGEVDT

-223 TVIEIQSNE
+223 TVIEVQSNE

-247 RLLTDWECYKAKAIE
+247 RMLTDWECDKAKAIE

-293 SFRVDGHWQDFFWHL
+293 SFRVDGRWQDFFWHL
-308 SRGGESPLEDRV
+308 SRGEESPLEDHV

-335 EYRYYHYNT
+335 EFRYYHYNKG
-344 EECSD
+344 ECSD

-355 SAKEITL
+355 SAEEITL
-362 LFQVLNKLY
+362 LFQVLNKLH

-379 SAESQDQE
+379 SAENQDQE
-387 KKFLKTAFGVESKP
+387 KEFLETAFGVVSEP

-441 LLLRLVKY
+441 LLLRLVKF
-449 NEEATGANL
+449 NEEATDANL
-458 RDFLRVV
+458 CDFLRVV

-470 SIRKTEK
+470 GIREENKK
-477 MAFNSDIELKE
+477 MAFTSGIELKE
-488 LSRYAES
+488 LSRYAEY
-495 LDKVLGEKEVYAGL
+495 LDEVLGEKEVYAGL
-509 SSKEVSEKTSQDV
+509 SSKEISEGTFQNM

-533 WICAHPAEKTALF
+533 WICAHPAEKAALF
-546 WLEEHD
+546 RLEEHD

-557 LRNLPWQDGS
+557 LRNLPWQVGL
-567 GINMTRLCKAFF
+567 GIDINKLCEAFF
-579 EVFGSPCQ
+579 AIFGSPWQ

-593 SDKTEKP
+593 

-612 GFRGILNIGINN
+612 GFQGILNRGIRK
-624 YTWWAYSF
+624 YTWWAYCF
-632 GGNESRWRF
+632 GGDEPHWRF
-641 VLTYPLDKRNKD
+641 VLTYHKD
-653 TTGRQTLCEALQKL
+653 MHLKEHTGRQNLLSALQRL
-667 FKQYIDKQYI
+667 FKLYI
-677 EQSCTPE
+677 EQSGTPE
-684 ERLKPKE
+684 ERLQ
-691 RLKAIIDEFLEK
+691 AIIDNFLKQTENK
-703 AKNSEKTP
+703 KP
-711 WYYLVKYAEL
+711 PLYYLVKYPDL
-721 WSGNIYHFAF
+721 WSGKIYHFAF
-731 SFGGNKVT
+731 TYDGEVGTKVKHFVRCLGDNIIKPMGSQTWNPFARAVRSTDRNKL
-739 FERKLNDRVDRPLAS
+739 FPIDDEYDPDS
-754 QHWKPFVFMVR
+754 
-765 KHLEKRTEPKNVD
+765 EKSPNYNEK
-778 WKNFPLYDRYENDAK
+778 
-793 SRKFALYLSN
+793 KFALYFWNDAWYLS
-803 HEWNLAIPL
+803 IPSTEGQ
-812 MKEEQEDQALRD
+812 KNEELENIVKGKLQGFTEMVYHPHD
-824 KDDLVNKIREQLN
+824 
-837 CFSIEDNHL
+837 
-846 HNKENDIRYIIR
+846 KENDIRYIIR
-858 PQASDASPDMVE
+858 AAAHSNSDLVE

-880 ALI
+880 DLI

>member
-48 ADTPEVKQKTLHL
+48 ADTPEAKQKTLHL

-81 KEGELHIDTPNSD
+81 KEGELHFDTPNSD
-94 VNEPTKVFLPLD
+94 DNEPRKVFLPLD

-130 KKLLL
+130 KKLLS

-157 DGELKQLLKTN
+157 DGELKQQLKTN

-174 MEAPWFLP
+174 MEASWFLP

-201 TRLGEADT
+201 TRLGEVDT

-247 RLLTDWECYKAKAIE
+247 RMLTDWECDKAKAIE

-293 SFRVDGHWQDFFWHL
+293 SFRVDGRWQDFFWHL
-308 SRGGESPLEDRV
+308 SRGEESPLEDHV

-344 EECSD
+344 GECSD

-362 LFQVLNKLY
+362 LFQVLNKLH
-371 EIGCPHGE
+371 EIGYPHGE
-379 SAESQDQE
+379 SAKSQDQE
-387 KKFLKTAFGVESKP
+387 KEFLETAFGVASES

-409 TGSEGNESR
+409 TGREGNESR

-449 NEEATGANL
+449 NEKATGANL
-458 RDFLRVV
+458 HDFLRVV

-470 SIRKTEK
+470 GIREENKK
-477 MAFNSDIELKE
+477 MAFTSGIELKE
-488 LSRYAES
+488 LSRYAKS
-495 LDKVLGEKEVYAGL
+495 LDEVLGEKEVYAGL
-509 SSKEVSEKTSQDV
+509 SSKEISEETSQNV
-522 SAFRHEVEKAK
+522 SAFHHEVEKAK
-533 WICAHPAEKTALF
+533 WICAHPAEKTELF
-546 WLEEHD
+546 RLEEHD

-557 LRNLPWQDGS
+557 LRNLPWQVGS
-567 GINMTRLCKAFF
+567 GIDINKLCEAFF
-579 EVFGSPCQ
+579 AIFGSPWLK
-587 QETEKV
+587 E
-593 SDKTEKP
+593 TEKP

-612 GFRGILNIGINN
+612 GFQGILNRGIRK
-624 YTWWAYSF
+624 YTWWAYCF
-632 GGNESRWRF
+632 GGDEPHWRF
-641 VLTYPLDKRNKD
+641 VLTYHKD
-653 TTGRQTLCEALQKL
+653 MHLKEHTGRQNLLSALQRL
-667 FKQYIDKQYI
+667 FKLYT
-677 EQSCTPE
+677 EQSGTPE
-684 ERLKPKE
+684 ERLQ
-691 RLKAIIDEFLEK
+691 AIIDNFLMQTENK
-703 AKNSEKTP
+703 KP
-711 WYYLVKYAEL
+711 PLYYLVKYPDL
-721 WSGNIYHFAF
+721 WSGKIYHFAF
-731 SFGGNKVT
+731 TYDGEVGTKVKHFVRCLGDNIIKPMGSQTWNPFARAVRSTDRNKL
-739 FERKLNDRVDRPLAS
+739 FPIDDEYDPDSEKSLNYN
-754 QHWKPFVFMVR
+754 
-765 KHLEKRTEPKNVD
+765 EK
-778 WKNFPLYDRYENDAK
+778 
-793 SRKFALYLSN
+793 KFALYFWNDAWYLS
-803 HEWNLAIPL
+803 IPSTEGQ
-812 MKEEQEDQALRD
+812 KNEELENIVKGKLQGFTEMVYHPHD
-824 KDDLVNKIREQLN
+824 
-837 CFSIEDNHL
+837 
-846 HNKENDIRYIIR
+846 KENDIRYIIR
-858 PQASDASPDMVE
+858 PAAHSNSDLVE

>member
-48 ADTPEVKQKTLHL
+48 ADTPEAKQKTLHL

-81 KEGELHIDTPNSD
+81 EKGELHFDIPNSH

-130 KKLLL
+130 KKLLS

-157 DGELKQLLKTN
+157 DGELKQQLKTN
-168 KAKSAL
+168 KAKSAV

-201 TRLGEADT
+201 TRLGEVDT

-269 TEENAGL
+269 KEENAGL
-276 WESLQA
+276 WESLEA

-293 SFRVDGHWQDFFWHL
+293 SFRIDGRWQDFFWHL
-308 SRGGESPLEDRV
+308 SRGGESPLEDHV

-327 RYFFTWWA
+327 SYFFTWWA
-335 EYRYYHYNT
+335 EFRYYHYNT

-355 SAKEITL
+355 SAEEITL
-362 LFQVLNKLY
+362 LFQVLNKLH

-379 SAESQDQE
+379 SAENQDQE
-387 KKFLKTAFGVESKP
+387 KEFLETAFGVASES

-441 LLLRLVKY
+441 FLLRLVKCK
-449 NEEATGANL
+449 EKATDANL

-477 MAFNSDIELKE
+477 MAFNSGIELKE
-488 LSRYAES
+488 LSGYAKY
-495 LDKVLGEKEVYAGL
+495 LDEVLGEKEVYAGL
-509 SSKEVSEKTSQDV
+509 SSKEVSEGTFQNM
-522 SAFRHEVEKAK
+522 SAFHHEVEKAK
-533 WICAHPAEKTALF
+533 WICAHSAEKTALF
-546 WLEEHD
+546 QLEEHD

-567 GINMTRLCKAFF
+567 GINMPRLCEAFF
-579 EVFGSPCQ
+579 AVFGSPWQ

-593 SDKTEKP
+593 

-612 GFRGILNIGINN
+612 GFQGILNKGIKN

-641 VLTYPLDKRNKD
+641 VLTYPLDKRNND

-667 FKQYIDKQYI
+667 FKLYI
-677 EQSCTPE
+677 EQSGT
-684 ERLKPKE
+684 PKE
-691 RLKAIIDEFLEK
+691 RLQAIIDEFLAQ

-731 SFGGNKVT
+731 SFDEVT

-754 QHWKPFVFMVR
+754 QTWNPFARAVNKLFPIDDEN
-765 KHLEKRTEPKNVD
+765 KQFPIDDEYDPDSNKSPNYNEK
-778 WKNFPLYDRYENDAK
+778 
-793 SRKFALYLSN
+793 KFALYFWNDAWYLS
-803 HEWNLAIPL
+803 IPSTEGQ
-812 MKEEQEDQALRD
+812 KNEELEDIVKGKLQGFTEMVYHPHD
-824 KDDLVNKIREQLN
+824 
-837 CFSIEDNHL
+837 
-846 HNKENDIRYIIR
+846 KENDIRYSIR
-858 PQASDASPDMVE
+858 PVAHSNSDLVE

-880 ALI
+880 DLI

>member
-48 ADTPEVKQKTLHL
+48 ADTPEAKQKTLHL

-81 KEGELHIDTPNSD
+81 KEGELHFDIPNSD
-94 VNEPTKVFLPLD
+94 VNEPRKVFLPLD

-130 KKLLL
+130 KKLLS

-148 CAALVAHIG
+148 CAALVAHID
-157 DGELKQLLKTN
+157 DGELKQQLKTN

-201 TRLGEADT
+201 IRLGEADT

-293 SFRVDGHWQDFFWHL
+293 SFRIDGRWQDFFWHL
-308 SRGGESPLEDRV
+308 SRGRESPLEDRV

-327 RYFFTWWA
+327 RSFFTWWA

-344 EECSD
+344 GECSD

-355 SAKEITL
+355 SAKEIAL
-362 LFQVLNKLY
+362 LFQVLNKLH

-379 SAESQDQE
+379 SVENQDQE
-387 KKFLKTAFGVESKP
+387 KEFLETAFGVVDEMP
-401 AVEVRLHF
+401 VEVRLHF

-449 NEEATGANL
+449 NEKATDANL
-458 RDFLRVV
+458 HDFLRVV

-470 SIRKTEK
+470 GIRKTEK
-477 MAFNSDIELKE
+477 MAFNSGIELKE
-488 LSRYAES
+488 LSGYAKY
-495 LDKVLGEKEVYAGL
+495 LDEVLGEKEVYAGL
-509 SSKEVSEKTSQDV
+509 SSKEISEGTFQNM

-546 WLEEHD
+546 QLEEHD

-557 LRNLPWQDGS
+557 LRNLPWQDSS
-567 GINMTRLCKAFF
+567 GINIRRLREAFF
-579 EVFGSPCQ
+579 AIFGSPWQ

-593 SDKTEKP
+593 

-612 GFRGILNIGINN
+612 GFQGILNRGIRK
-624 YTWWAYSF
+624 YTWWAYCF
-632 GGNESRWRF
+632 GGDEPHWRF
-641 VLTYPLDKRNKD
+641 VLTYHKD
-653 TTGRQTLCEALQKL
+653 MHLKEHTGRQNLLSALQRL
-667 FKQYIDKQYI
+667 FKLYI
-677 EQSCTPE
+677 EQSGTPE
-684 ERLKPKE
+684 ERLQ
-691 RLKAIIDEFLEK
+691 AIIDNFLMQTENK
-703 AKNSEKTP
+703 KP
-711 WYYLVKYAEL
+711 PLYYLVKYPDL
-721 WSGNIYHFAF
+721 WSGKIYHFAF
-731 SFGGNKVT
+731 TYDGEVGTKVKHFVRCLGDNIIKPMGSQTWNPFARAVRSTDRNKL
-739 FERKLNDRVDRPLAS
+739 FPIDDEYDPDS
-754 QHWKPFVFMVR
+754 
-765 KHLEKRTEPKNVD
+765 EKSPNYNEK
-778 WKNFPLYDRYENDAK
+778 
-793 SRKFALYLSN
+793 KFALYFWNDAWYLS
-803 HEWNLAIPL
+803 IPSTEGQ
-812 MKEEQEDQALRD
+812 KNEELENIVKGKLQGFTEM
-824 KDDLVNKIREQLN
+824 VY
-837 CFSIEDNHL
+837 HP

>member
-48 ADTPEVKQKTLHL
+48 ADTPEAKQKTLHL

-81 KEGELHIDTPNSD
+81 EKGELHFDTPNSD
-94 VNEPTKVFLPLD
+94 DNEPTKVFLPLD

-130 KKLLL
+130 KKLLS

-157 DGELKQLLKTN
+157 DGELKQQLKTN

-247 RLLTDWECYKAKAIE
+247 RMLTDWECDKAKAIE

-276 WESLQA
+276 WESLEA

-293 SFRVDGHWQDFFWHL
+293 SFRIDGRWQDFFWHL
-308 SRGGESPLEDRV
+308 SRGEESPLEDHV

-344 EECSD
+344 GECSD

-355 SAKEITL
+355 SAEEITL

-371 EIGCPHGE
+371 EIGYPHGE
-379 SAESQDQE
+379 SAKSQDQE
-387 KKFLKTAFGVESKP
+387 KDFLETAFGVVDEMP
-401 AVEVRLHF
+401 VEVRLHF

-441 LLLRLVKY
+441 LLLRLVKF
-449 NEEATGANL
+449 NEEATDANL
-458 RDFLRVV
+458 CDFLRVV

-470 SIRKTEK
+470 GIRKTEK
-477 MAFNSDIELKE
+477 MAFNSGIELKE
-488 LSRYAES
+488 LSGYAKY
-495 LDKVLGEKEVYAGL
+495 LDEVLGEKEVYAGL
-509 SSKEVSEKTSQDV
+509 SSKEVSEGTFQNM

-533 WICAHPAEKTALF
+533 WICAHSAEKTALF
-546 WLEEHD
+546 RLEEHD

-557 LRNLPWQDGS
+557 LRNLPWQDDS
-567 GINMTRLCKAFF
+567 VINMPRLCEAFF
-579 EVFGSPCQ
+579 EVFDSPWLK
-587 QETEKV
+587 E
-593 SDKTEKP
+593 TEKP

-612 GFRGILNIGINN
+612 GFRGILNKGIKN

-641 VLTYPLDKRNKD
+641 VLTYPLDKRNND
-653 TTGRQTLCEALQKL
+653 PTGRQTLCEALQEL

-677 EQSCTPE
+677 EQNGTPE
-684 ERLKPKE
+684 KCLQ
-691 RLKAIIDEFLEK
+691 AIIDEFLEK
-703 AKNSEKTP
+703 AENSEKTP

-731 SFGGNKVT
+731 GGDKVT

-754 QHWKPFVFMVR
+754 QHWKPFVFIVR
-765 KHLEKRTEPKNVD
+765 KHLDKRTESKA
-778 WKNFPLYDRYENDAK
+778 KNFPLYDRSENDAK

-812 MKEEQEDQALRD
+812 MKEEQEDQTLRD
-824 KDDLVNKIREQLN
+824 KHDLAKEIRALLSD
-837 CFSIEDNHL
+837 FILEDYDP

>member
-48 ADTPEVKQKTLHL
+48 ADTPEPKQKTLHL

-81 KEGELHIDTPNSD
+81 EKGELHFDTPNSD
-94 VNEPTKVFLPLD
+94 DYEPRKVFLPLD

-130 KKLLL
+130 KKLLS

-148 CAALVAHIG
+148 CAALVAHID
-157 DGELKQLLKTN
+157 DGELKQQLKTN
-168 KAKSAL
+168 KAKSAV

-247 RLLTDWECYKAKAIE
+247 RMLTDWECDKAKAIE

-269 TEENAGL
+269 REENADL

-293 SFRVDGHWQDFFWHL
+293 SFRVDGRWQDFFWHL

-335 EYRYYHYNT
+335 EFRYYHYNT
-344 EECSD
+344 GECSD

-355 SAKEITL
+355 SAEEITL
-362 LFQVLNKLY
+362 LFQVLNKLH
-371 EIGCPHGE
+371 EIGYPHGE
-379 SAESQDQE
+379 SAENQDQ
-387 KKFLKTAFGVESKP
+387 KKDFLETAFGVVDEMP
-401 AVEVRLHF
+401 VEVRLHF
-409 TGSEGNESR
+409 TGREGNESR

-449 NEEATGANL
+449 NEEATDANL

-477 MAFNSDIELKE
+477 MAFNSGIELKE
-488 LSRYAES
+488 LSRYAKY
-495 LDKVLGEKEVYAGL
+495 LDEVLGEKEVYAGL
-509 SSKEVSEKTSQDV
+509 SSKKISEGTFHYM

-533 WICAHPAEKTALF
+533 WICEHPVEKAALF
-546 WLEEHD
+546 RLEEHD

-567 GINMTRLCKAFF
+567 GIDINKLCEAFF
-579 EVFGSPCQ
+579 AIFGSPWLK
-587 QETEKV
+587 E
-593 SDKTEKP
+593 TEKP

-612 GFRGILNIGINN
+612 GFRGILNKGIKN

-653 TTGRQTLCEALQKL
+653 TTGRQTLCEALQEL

-677 EQSCTPE
+677 EQSGTPK
-684 ERLKPKE
+684 ERLQAKE
-691 RLKAIIDEFLEK
+691 RRLKAIIDEFLAQAE
-703 AKNSEKTP
+703 NSEKTP

-778 WKNFPLYDRYENDAK
+778 WKNFPIYERYENDAK

-824 KDDLVNKIREQLN
+824 KHDLAKEIRALLSD
-837 CFSIEDNHL
+837 FILEDYDP

-858 PQASDASPDMVE
+858 PAAHSNSDLVE

>member
-48 ADTPEVKQKTLHL
+48 ADTPEAKQKTLHL

-81 KEGELHIDTPNSD
+81 EKGELHFDIPNSD

-130 KKLLL
+130 KKLLS

-168 KAKSAL
+168 KGKSAL

-209 APLWKR
+209 APLWTR

-247 RLLTDWECYKAKAIE
+247 RMLTDWECDKAKAIE

-269 TEENAGL
+269 KEENAGL

-293 SFRVDGHWQDFFWHL
+293 SFRIDGRWQDFFWHL

-344 EECSD
+344 GECSD

-355 SAKEITL
+355 SAEEIIL
-362 LFQVLNKLY
+362 LFQVLNKLH

-379 SAESQDQE
+379 SAENQDQE
-387 KKFLKTAFGVESKP
+387 KEFLETAFDVASKS

-441 LLLRLVKY
+441 FLLRLVKCK
-449 NEEATGANL
+449 EKATDANL

-477 MAFNSDIELKE
+477 MAFNSGIELKE
-488 LSRYAES
+488 LSGYAKY
-495 LDKVLGEKEVYAGL
+495 LDEVLGEKEVYAGL
-509 SSKEVSEKTSQDV
+509 SSKEVSEGTFQNM
-522 SAFRHEVEKAK
+522 SAFHHEVEKAK
-533 WICAHPAEKTALF
+533 WICAHSAEKTALF
-546 WLEEHD
+546 QLEEHD

-567 GINMTRLCKAFF
+567 GINMPRLCEAFF
-579 EVFGSPCQ
+579 AVFGSPWQ

-593 SDKTEKP
+593 

-612 GFRGILNIGINN
+612 GFQGILNKGIKN

-641 VLTYPLDKRNKD
+641 VLTYPLDKRNND

-667 FKQYIDKQYI
+667 FKLYI
-677 EQSCTPE
+677 EQSGT
-684 ERLKPKE
+684 PKE
-691 RLKAIIDEFLEK
+691 RLQAIIDEFLAQ

-731 SFGGNKVT
+731 SFDEVT
-739 FERKLNDRVDRPLAS
+739 FERKLNDRVGRPLAS
-754 QHWKPFVFMVR
+754 QTWNPFARAVNKLFPIDDEN
-765 KHLEKRTEPKNVD
+765 KQFPIDDEYDPDSEKSPNYNEK
-778 WKNFPLYDRYENDAK
+778 
-793 SRKFALYLSN
+793 KFALYFWNDAWYLS
-803 HEWNLAIPL
+803 IPSTEGQ
-812 MKEEQEDQALRD
+812 KNEELENIVKGKLQGFTEM
-824 KDDLVNKIREQLN
+824 VY
-837 CFSIEDNHL
+837 HP

>member
-48 ADTPEVKQKTLHL
+48 ADTPEAKQKTLHL

-81 KEGELHIDTPNSD
+81 KKGELHFDTPNSD

-130 KKLLL
+130 KKLLS

-157 DGELKQLLKTN
+157 DGELKQQLKTN

-201 TRLGEADT
+201 IRLGEADT

-293 SFRVDGHWQDFFWHL
+293 SFRVDGRWQDFFWHL

-344 EECSD
+344 GECSD

-355 SAKEITL
+355 SAEEITL
-362 LFQVLNKLY
+362 LFQVLNKLH

-379 SAESQDQE
+379 SVENQDQE
-387 KKFLKTAFGVESKP
+387 KEFLETAFGVASKS

-418 VGDLFRLLCEG
+418 VGDLSRLLCEG

-441 LLLRLVKY
+441 LLLRLVKHD
-449 NEEATGANL
+449 EEATGANL
-458 RDFLRVV
+458 HDFLRVV

-470 SIRKTEK
+470 GIREENKK
-477 MAFNSDIELKE
+477 MAFTSGIELKE
-488 LSRYAES
+488 LSGYAKY
-495 LDKVLGEKEVYAGL
+495 LDEVLGEKEVYAGL
-509 SSKEVSEKTSQDV
+509 SSKEISEGTFHYM

-533 WICAHPAEKTALF
+533 WICEHPVEKAALF
-546 WLEEHD
+546 RLEEHD

-557 LRNLPWQDGS
+557 LRNLPWQVGS
-567 GINMTRLCKAFF
+567 GIDINKLCEAFF
-579 EVFGSPCQ
+579 AIFGSPWQ

-593 SDKTEKP
+593 

-612 GFRGILNIGINN
+612 GFQGILNRGIRK
-624 YTWWAYSF
+624 YTWWAYCF
-632 GGNESRWRF
+632 GGDEPHWRF
-641 VLTYPLDKRNKD
+641 VLTYHKD
-653 TTGRQTLCEALQKL
+653 MHLKEHTGRQNLLSALQRL
-667 FKQYIDKQYI
+667 FKLYI
-677 EQSCTPE
+677 EQSGTPE
-684 ERLKPKE
+684 ERLQ
-691 RLKAIIDEFLEK
+691 AIIDNFLMQTENK
-703 AKNSEKTP
+703 KP
-711 WYYLVKYAEL
+711 PLYYLVKYPDL
-721 WSGNIYHFAF
+721 WSGKIYHFAF
-731 SFGGNKVT
+731 TYDGEVGTKVKHFVRCLGDNIIKPMGSQTWNPFARAVRSTDRNKL
-739 FERKLNDRVDRPLAS
+739 FPIDDEYDPDSEKSLNYN
-754 QHWKPFVFMVR
+754 
-765 KHLEKRTEPKNVD
+765 EK
-778 WKNFPLYDRYENDAK
+778 
-793 SRKFALYLSN
+793 KFALYFWNDAWYLS
-803 HEWNLAIPL
+803 IPSTEGQ
-812 MKEEQEDQALRD
+812 KNEELENIVKGKLQGFTEMVYHPHD
-824 KDDLVNKIREQLN
+824 
-837 CFSIEDNHL
+837 
-846 HNKENDIRYIIR
+846 KENDIRYIIR
-858 PQASDASPDMVE
+858 PAAHSNSDLVE

>member
-48 ADTPEVKQKTLHL
+48 ADTPEAKQKTLHL

-81 KEGELHIDTPNSD
+81 KEGELHFDIPNSD

-119 MLCPETEADAA
+119 MLCPEIEADAA
-130 KKLLL
+130 KKLLS

-157 DGELKQLLKTN
+157 DGELKQQLKTN

-174 MEAPWFLP
+174 MEASWFLP

-201 TRLGEADT
+201 IRLGEADT

-247 RLLTDWECYKAKAIE
+247 RMLTDWECDKAKAIE

-269 TEENAGL
+269 KEENAGL
-276 WESLQA
+276 WESLEA

-293 SFRVDGHWQDFFWHL
+293 SFRVDGRWQDFFWHL
-308 SRGGESPLEDRV
+308 SRGGESPLEDHV

-335 EYRYYHYNT
+335 EFRYYHYNT
-344 EECSD
+344 GECSD

-355 SAKEITL
+355 SAEEIIL
-362 LFQVLNKLY
+362 LFQVLNKLH

-379 SAESQDQE
+379 SVENQDQE
-387 KKFLKTAFGVESKP
+387 KDFLETAFGVASES

-409 TGSEGNESR
+409 TGREGNESR

-449 NEEATGANL
+449 NEEAADANL

-470 SIRKTEK
+470 GIREENKK
-477 MAFNSDIELKE
+477 MAFTSGIELKE
-488 LSRYAES
+488 LSGYAKY
-495 LDKVLGEKEVYAGL
+495 LDEVLGEKEVYAGL
-509 SSKEVSEKTSQDV
+509 SSKEISEGTFHYM

-533 WICAHPAEKTALF
+533 WICEHPVEKAALF
-546 WLEEHD
+546 RLEEHD

-557 LRNLPWQDGS
+557 LRNLPWQVGS
-567 GINMTRLCKAFF
+567 GIDINKLCEAFF
-579 EVFGSPCQ
+579 AIFGSPWQ

-593 SDKTEKP
+593 

-612 GFRGILNIGINN
+612 GFQGILNRGIRK
-624 YTWWAYSF
+624 YTWWAYCF
-632 GGNESRWRF
+632 GGDEPHWRF
-641 VLTYPLDKRNKD
+641 VLTYHKD
-653 TTGRQTLCEALQKL
+653 MHLKEHTGRQNLLSALQRL
-667 FKQYIDKQYI
+667 FKLYI
-677 EQSCTPE
+677 EQSGTPE
-684 ERLKPKE
+684 ERLQ
-691 RLKAIIDEFLEK
+691 AIIDNFLMQTENK
-703 AKNSEKTP
+703 KP
-711 WYYLVKYAEL
+711 PLYYLVKYPDL
-721 WSGNIYHFAF
+721 WSGKIYHFAF
-731 SFGGNKVT
+731 TYDGEVGTKVKHFVRCLGDNIIKPMGSQTWNPFARAVRSTDRNKL
-739 FERKLNDRVDRPLAS
+739 FPIDDEYDPDS
-754 QHWKPFVFMVR
+754 
-765 KHLEKRTEPKNVD
+765 EKSPNYNEK
-778 WKNFPLYDRYENDAK
+778 
-793 SRKFALYLSN
+793 KFALYFWNDAWYLS
-803 HEWNLAIPL
+803 IPSTEGQ
-812 MKEEQEDQALRD
+812 KNEELENIVKGKLQGFTEM
-824 KDDLVNKIREQLN
+824 VY
-837 CFSIEDNHL
+837 HP

-880 ALI
+880 DLI

>member
-48 ADTPEVKQKTLHL
+48 ADTPEAKQKTLHL

-81 KEGELHIDTPNSD
+81 KEGELHFDTPNSD

-130 KKLLL
+130 KKLLS

-157 DGELKQLLKTN
+157 DGELKQQLKTN

-247 RLLTDWECYKAKAIE
+247 RLLTDWECDKAKAIE

-276 WESLQA
+276 WESLEA

-293 SFRVDGHWQDFFWHL
+293 SFRVDGRWQDFFWHL
-308 SRGGESPLEDRV
+308 SRGRESPLEDRV

-327 RYFFTWWA
+327 RNFFTWWA

-344 EECSD
+344 GECSD

-355 SAKEITL
+355 SAEEITL
-362 LFQVLNKLY
+362 LFQVLNKLH

-387 KKFLKTAFGVESKP
+387 KEFLETAFDVASESSG
-401 AVEVRLHF
+401 EVRLHF
-409 TGSEGNESR
+409 TGREGNESR
-418 VGDLFRLLCEG
+418 VGDLFRLLCVG
-429 KLERRHQVLVYY
+429 KLERRHKVLVYY

-449 NEEATGANL
+449 NEKATDANL

-470 SIRKTEK
+470 GIREENKK
-477 MAFNSDIELKE
+477 MAFTSGIELKE
-488 LSRYAES
+488 LSGYAKY
-495 LDKVLGEKEVYAGL
+495 LDEVLGEKEVYAGL
-509 SSKEVSEKTSQDV
+509 SSKEISEGTFHYM

-533 WICAHPAEKTALF
+533 WICEHPVEKAALF
-546 WLEEHD
+546 RLEEHD

-557 LRNLPWQDGS
+557 LRNLPWQVGS
-567 GINMTRLCKAFF
+567 GIDINKLCEAFF
-579 EVFGSPCQ
+579 AIFGSPWQ

-593 SDKTEKP
+593 

-612 GFRGILNIGINN
+612 GFQGILNRGIRK
-624 YTWWAYSF
+624 YTWWAYCF
-632 GGNESRWRF
+632 GGDEPHWRF
-641 VLTYPLDKRNKD
+641 VLTYHKD
-653 TTGRQTLCEALQKL
+653 MHLKEHTGRQNLLSALQRL
-667 FKQYIDKQYI
+667 FKLYI
-677 EQSCTPE
+677 EQSGTPE
-684 ERLKPKE
+684 ERLQ
-691 RLKAIIDEFLEK
+691 AIIDNFLMQTENK
-703 AKNSEKTP
+703 KP
-711 WYYLVKYAEL
+711 PLYYLVKYPDL
-721 WSGNIYHFAF
+721 WSGKIYHFAF
-731 SFGGNKVT
+731 TYDGEVGTKVKHFVRCLGDNIIKPMGSQTWNPFARAVRSTDRNKL
-739 FERKLNDRVDRPLAS
+739 FPIDDEYDPDS
-754 QHWKPFVFMVR
+754 
-765 KHLEKRTEPKNVD
+765 EKSPNYNEK
-778 WKNFPLYDRYENDAK
+778 
-793 SRKFALYLSN
+793 KFALYFWNDAWYLS
-803 HEWNLAIPL
+803 IPSTEGQ
-812 MKEEQEDQALRD
+812 KNEELENIVKGKLQGFTEM
-824 KDDLVNKIREQLN
+824 VY
-837 CFSIEDNHL
+837 HP

-880 ALI
+880 DLI

>member
-48 ADTPEVKQKTLHL
+48 ADTPEAKQKTLHL

-81 KEGELHIDTPNSD
+81 EKGELHFDTPNSD

-130 KKLLL
+130 KKLLS

-157 DGELKQLLKTN
+157 DGELKQQLKTN
-168 KAKSAL
+168 KAKSAV

-201 TRLGEADT
+201 TRLGEVDT

-247 RLLTDWECYKAKAIE
+247 RLLTDWECDKAKAIE

-293 SFRVDGHWQDFFWHL
+293 SFRVDGRWQDFFWHL
-308 SRGGESPLEDRV
+308 SRGRESPLEDRV

-327 RYFFTWWA
+327 RNFFTWWA

-344 EECSD
+344 GECSD

-355 SAKEITL
+355 SAEEITL
-362 LFQVLNKLY
+362 LFQVLNKLH

-387 KKFLKTAFGVESKP
+387 KEFLETAFDVASESSG
-401 AVEVRLHF
+401 EVRLHF
-409 TGSEGNESR
+409 TGREGNESR
-418 VGDLFRLLCEG
+418 VGDLFRLLCVG
-429 KLERRHQVLVYY
+429 KLERRHKVLVYY

-449 NEEATGANL
+449 NEKATDANL

-470 SIRKTEK
+470 GIREENKK
-477 MAFNSDIELKE
+477 MAFTSGIELKE
-488 LSRYAES
+488 LSGYAKY
-495 LDKVLGEKEVYAGL
+495 LDEVLGEKEVYAGL
-509 SSKEVSEKTSQDV
+509 SSKEISEGTFHYM

-533 WICAHPAEKTALF
+533 WICEHPVEKAALF
-546 WLEEHD
+546 RLEEHD

-557 LRNLPWQDGS
+557 LRNLPWQVGS
-567 GINMTRLCKAFF
+567 GIDINKLCEAFF
-579 EVFGSPCQ
+579 AIFGSPWQ

-593 SDKTEKP
+593 

-612 GFRGILNIGINN
+612 GFQGILNRGIRK
-624 YTWWAYSF
+624 YTWWAYCF
-632 GGNESRWRF
+632 GGDEPHWRF
-641 VLTYPLDKRNKD
+641 VLTYHKD
-653 TTGRQTLCEALQKL
+653 MHLKEHTGRQNLLSALQRL
-667 FKQYIDKQYI
+667 FKLYI
-677 EQSCTPE
+677 EQSGTPE
-684 ERLKPKE
+684 ERLQ
-691 RLKAIIDEFLEK
+691 AIIDNFLMQTENK
-703 AKNSEKTP
+703 KP
-711 WYYLVKYAEL
+711 PLYYLVKYPDL
-721 WSGNIYHFAF
+721 WSGKIYHFAF
-731 SFGGNKVT
+731 TYDGEVGTKVKHFVRCLGDNIIKPMGSQTWNPFARAVRSTDRNKL
-739 FERKLNDRVDRPLAS
+739 FPIDDEYDPDS
-754 QHWKPFVFMVR
+754 
-765 KHLEKRTEPKNVD
+765 EKSPNYNEK
-778 WKNFPLYDRYENDAK
+778 
-793 SRKFALYLSN
+793 KFALYFWNDAWYLS
-803 HEWNLAIPL
+803 IPSTEGQ
-812 MKEEQEDQALRD
+812 KNEELENIVKGKLQGFTEM
-824 KDDLVNKIREQLN
+824 VY
-837 CFSIEDNHL
+837 HP

>member
-48 ADTPEVKQKTLHL
+48 ADTPEAKQKTLHL

-81 KEGELHIDTPNSD
+81 EKGELHFDIPNSH

-130 KKLLL
+130 KKLLS

-157 DGELKQLLKTN
+157 DGELKQQLKTN
-168 KAKSAL
+168 KAKSAV

-201 TRLGEADT
+201 TRLGEVDT

-269 TEENAGL
+269 KEENAGL
-276 WESLQA
+276 WESLEA

-293 SFRVDGHWQDFFWHL
+293 SFRIDGRWQDFFWHL
-308 SRGGESPLEDRV
+308 SRGGESPLEDHV

-327 RYFFTWWA
+327 SYFFTWWA
-335 EYRYYHYNT
+335 EFRYYHYNT

-355 SAKEITL
+355 SAEEITL
-362 LFQVLNKLY
+362 LFQVLNKLH

-379 SAESQDQE
+379 SAENQDQE
-387 KKFLKTAFGVESKP
+387 KEFLETAFGVASES

-441 LLLRLVKY
+441 FLLRLVKCK
-449 NEEATGANL
+449 EKATDANL

-477 MAFNSDIELKE
+477 MAFNSGIELKE
-488 LSRYAES
+488 LSGYAKY
-495 LDKVLGEKEVYAGL
+495 LDEVLGEKEVYAGL
-509 SSKEVSEKTSQDV
+509 SSKEVSEGTFQNM
-522 SAFRHEVEKAK
+522 SAFHHEVEKAK
-533 WICAHPAEKTALF
+533 WICAHSAEKTALF
-546 WLEEHD
+546 QLEEHD

-567 GINMTRLCKAFF
+567 GINMPRLCEAFF
-579 EVFGSPCQ
+579 AVFGSPWQ

-593 SDKTEKP
+593 

-612 GFRGILNIGINN
+612 GFQGILNKGIKN

-641 VLTYPLDKRNKD
+641 VLTYPLDKRNND

-667 FKQYIDKQYI
+667 FKLYI
-677 EQSCTPE
+677 EQSGT
-684 ERLKPKE
+684 PKE
-691 RLKAIIDEFLEK
+691 RLQAIIDEFLAQ

-731 SFGGNKVT
+731 SFDEVT

-754 QHWKPFVFMVR
+754 QTWNPFARAVNKLFPIDDEN
-765 KHLEKRTEPKNVD
+765 KQFPIDDEYDPDSNKSPNYNEK
-778 WKNFPLYDRYENDAK
+778 
-793 SRKFALYLSN
+793 KFALYFWNDAWYLS
-803 HEWNLAIPL
+803 IPSTEGQ
-812 MKEEQEDQALRD
+812 KNEELEDIVKGKLQGFTEMVYHPHD
-824 KDDLVNKIREQLN
+824 
-837 CFSIEDNHL
+837 
-846 HNKENDIRYIIR
+846 KENDIRYSIR
-858 PQASDASPDMVE
+858 PVAHSNSDLVE

-880 ALI
+880 GLI

>member
-48 ADTPEVKQKTLHL
+48 ADTPEAKQKTLHL

-81 KEGELHIDTPNSD
+81 EKGELHFDTPNSD
-94 VNEPTKVFLPLD
+94 DYEPRKVFLPLD
-106 GQQRLTSLWLLHW
+106 GQQRLTSLWLQHW

-130 KKLLL
+130 KKLLS

-157 DGELKQLLKTN
+157 DGELKQQLKTN
-168 KAKSAL
+168 KAKSAV

-201 TRLGEADT
+201 TRLGEVDT

-247 RLLTDWECYKAKAIE
+247 RLLTDWECDKAKAIE

-293 SFRVDGHWQDFFWHL
+293 SFRIDGRWQDFFWHL

-335 EYRYYHYNT
+335 EFRYYHYNT
-344 EECSD
+344 GECSD

-371 EIGCPHGE
+371 EIGYPHGE
-379 SAESQDQE
+379 SAKSQDQE
-387 KKFLKTAFGVESKP
+387 KKFLETAFDVASES

-409 TGSEGNESR
+409 TGREGNESR

-449 NEEATGANL
+449 NEKATDANL
-458 RDFLRVV
+458 HDFLRVV

-470 SIRKTEK
+470 GIRKTEK
-477 MAFNSDIELKE
+477 MAFNSGIELKE
-488 LSRYAES
+488 LSGYAKY
-495 LDKVLGEKEVYAGL
+495 LDEVLGEKEVYAGL
-509 SSKEVSEKTSQDV
+509 SSKEISEGTFQNM

-546 WLEEHD
+546 QLEEHD

-557 LRNLPWQDGS
+557 LRNLPWQDSS
-567 GINMTRLCKAFF
+567 GINIRRLREAFF
-579 EVFGSPCQ
+579 EVFGSPRQ
-587 QETEKV
+587 QE
-593 SDKTEKP
+593 TEKP

-612 GFRGILNIGINN
+612 GFRGILNKGIKN

-641 VLTYPLDKRNKD
+641 VLTYPLDKRNND
-653 TTGRQTLCEALQKL
+653 TTGRHTLCEALQEL

-684 ERLKPKE
+684 ERLQAKE
-691 RLKAIIDEFLEK
+691 RRLKAIIDEFLAK
-703 AKNSEKTP
+703 AENSEKTP

-765 KHLEKRTEPKNVD
+765 KHLDKLTEPKD
-778 WKNFPLYDRYENDAK
+778 GKNFPLYDRYENDAK

-812 MKEEQEDQALRD
+812 MKEEQGDQALRD
-824 KDDLVNKIREQLN
+824 KHDLAKEIRALLSD
-837 CFSIEDNHL
+837 FILEDYDP

>member
-48 ADTPEVKQKTLHL
+48 ADTPEAKQKTLHL

-81 KEGELHIDTPNSD
+81 KEGELHFDIPNSD

-130 KKLLL
+130 KKLLS

-148 CAALVAHIG
+148 CAALVAHID
-157 DGELKQLLKTN
+157 DGELKQQLKIN

-209 APLWKR
+209 SPLWKR

-247 RLLTDWECYKAKAIE
+247 RLLTDWECDKAKAIE

-269 TEENAGL
+269 KEENAGL

-293 SFRVDGHWQDFFWHL
+293 SFRVDGRWQDFFWHL
-308 SRGGESPLEDRV
+308 SCGEESPLEDHV

-335 EYRYYHYNT
+335 EFRYYHYNT
-344 EECSD
+344 GECSD

-355 SAKEITL
+355 SAEEITL
-362 LFQVLNKLY
+362 LFQVLNKLH

-379 SAESQDQE
+379 SAENQDQE
-387 KKFLKTAFGVESKP
+387 KEFLETAFGVASKS

-441 LLLRLVKY
+441 LLLRLVKF
-449 NEEATGANL
+449 NEEAADANL

-470 SIRKTEK
+470 GIREENKK
-477 MAFNSDIELKE
+477 MAFTSGIELKE
-488 LSRYAES
+488 LSGYAKY
-495 LDKVLGEKEVYAGL
+495 LDEVLGEKEVYAGL
-509 SSKEVSEKTSQDV
+509 SSKEISEGTFHYM

-533 WICAHPAEKTALF
+533 WICEHPVEKAALF
-546 WLEEHD
+546 RLEEHD

-557 LRNLPWQDGS
+557 LRNLPWQVGS
-567 GINMTRLCKAFF
+567 GIDINKLCEAFF
-579 EVFGSPCQ
+579 AIFGSPWQ
-587 QETEKV
+587 QE
-593 SDKTEKP
+593 TEKP

-612 GFRGILNIGINN
+612 GFQGILNRGIRK
-624 YTWWAYSF
+624 YTWWAYCF
-632 GGNESRWRF
+632 GGDEPHWRF
-641 VLTYPLDKRNKD
+641 VLTYHKD
-653 TTGRQTLCEALQKL
+653 MHLKEHTGRQNLLSALQRL
-667 FKQYIDKQYI
+667 FKLYI
-677 EQSCTPE
+677 EQSGTPE
-684 ERLKPKE
+684 ERLQ
-691 RLKAIIDEFLEK
+691 AIIDNFLMQTENK
-703 AKNSEKTP
+703 KP
-711 WYYLVKYAEL
+711 PLYYLVKYPDL
-721 WSGNIYHFAF
+721 WSGKIYHFAF
-731 SFGGNKVT
+731 TYDGEVGTKVKHFVRCLGDNIIKPMGSQTWNPFARAVRSTDRNKL
-739 FERKLNDRVDRPLAS
+739 FPIDDEYDPDSNKSPNYN
-754 QHWKPFVFMVR
+754 
-765 KHLEKRTEPKNVD
+765 EK
-778 WKNFPLYDRYENDAK
+778 
-793 SRKFALYLSN
+793 KFALYFWNDAWYLS
-803 HEWNLAIPL
+803 IPSTEGQNNEGL
-812 MKEEQEDQALRD
+812 EDIVKGKLQGFTEMVYHPHD
-824 KDDLVNKIREQLN
+824 
-837 CFSIEDNHL
+837 
-846 HNKENDIRYIIR
+846 KENDIRYSIR
-858 PQASDASPDMVE
+858 PVAHSNSDLVE

-880 ALI
+880 GLI

>member
-48 ADTPEVKQKTLHL
+48 ADTPEAKQKTLHL
-61 DFIYGSTYEEAPAS
+61 DFIYGSTYDEAPAS

-81 KEGELHIDTPNSD
+81 KEGELHFDTPNLD

-130 KKLLL
+130 KKLLS

-157 DGELKQLLKTN
+157 DGELKQQLKNN

-174 MEAPWFLP
+174 MEASWFLP

-247 RLLTDWECYKAKAIE
+247 RLLTDWECDKAMAIE

-293 SFRVDGHWQDFFWHL
+293 SFRVDGRWQDFFWHL
-308 SRGGESPLEDRV
+308 SRGEESPLEDHV

-344 EECSD
+344 GECSD

-362 LFQVLNKLY
+362 LFQVLNKLH
-371 EIGCPHGE
+371 EIGCPYGE
-379 SAESQDQE
+379 SAENQDQ
-387 KKFLKTAFGVESKP
+387 KKDFLETAFGVVDEMP
-401 AVEVRLHF
+401 VEVRLHF

-449 NEEATGANL
+449 NEKATDANL

-470 SIRKTEK
+470 GIRKTEK
-477 MAFNSDIELKE
+477 MAFNSGIELKE
-488 LSRYAES
+488 LSGYAKY
-495 LDKVLGEKEVYAGL
+495 LDEVLGEKEVYAGL
-509 SSKEVSEKTSQDV
+509 SSKEISEGTFQNM

-546 WLEEHD
+546 QLEEHD

-557 LRNLPWQDGS
+557 LRNLPWQDSS
-567 GINMTRLCKAFF
+567 GINIRRLREAFF
-579 EVFGSPCQ
+579 EVFGSPRQ
-587 QETEKV
+587 QE
-593 SDKTEKP
+593 TEKP

-612 GFRGILNIGINN
+612 GFQGILNKGIKN

-641 VLTYPLDKRNKD
+641 VLTYPLDKRNND

-667 FKQYIDKQYI
+667 FKLYI
-677 EQSCTPE
+677 EQSGT
-684 ERLKPKE
+684 PKE
-691 RLKAIIDEFLEK
+691 RLQAIIDEFLAQ

-731 SFGGNKVT
+731 SFDEVT
-739 FERKLNDRVDRPLAS
+739 FERKLNDRVGRPLAS
-754 QHWKPFVFMVR
+754 QTWNPFARAVNKLFPIDDEN
-765 KHLEKRTEPKNVD
+765 KQFPIDDEYDPDSEKSPNYNEK
-778 WKNFPLYDRYENDAK
+778 
-793 SRKFALYLSN
+793 KFALYFWNDAWYLS
-803 HEWNLAIPL
+803 IPSTEGQ
-812 MKEEQEDQALRD
+812 KNEELENIVKGKLQGFTEM
-824 KDDLVNKIREQLN
+824 VY
-837 CFSIEDNHL
+837 HP

>member
-48 ADTPEVKQKTLHL
+48 ADTPEAKQKTLHL

-81 KEGELHIDTPNSD
+81 EKGELHFDIPNSH

-130 KKLLL
+130 KKLLS

-157 DGELKQLLKTN
+157 DGELKQQLKTN

-247 RLLTDWECYKAKAIE
+247 RLLTDWECDKAKAIE

-269 TEENAGL
+269 KEENAGL
-276 WESLQA
+276 WESLEA

-293 SFRVDGHWQDFFWHL
+293 SFRIDGRWQDFFWHL
-308 SRGGESPLEDRV
+308 SRGGESPLEDHV

-327 RYFFTWWA
+327 SYFFTWWA
-335 EYRYYHYNT
+335 EFRYYHYNT

-355 SAKEITL
+355 SAEEITL
-362 LFQVLNKLY
+362 LFQVLNKLH

-379 SAESQDQE
+379 SAENQDQE
-387 KKFLKTAFGVESKP
+387 KEFLETAFGVASES

-441 LLLRLVKY
+441 FLLRLVKCK
-449 NEEATGANL
+449 EKATDANL

-477 MAFNSDIELKE
+477 MAFNSGIELKE
-488 LSRYAES
+488 LSGYAKY
-495 LDKVLGEKEVYAGL
+495 LDEVLGEKEVYAGL
-509 SSKEVSEKTSQDV
+509 SSKEVSEGTFQNM
-522 SAFRHEVEKAK
+522 SAFHHEVEKAK
-533 WICAHPAEKTALF
+533 WICAHSAEKTALF
-546 WLEEHD
+546 QLEEHD

-567 GINMTRLCKAFF
+567 GINMPRLCEAFF
-579 EVFGSPCQ
+579 AVFGSPWQ

-593 SDKTEKP
+593 

-612 GFRGILNIGINN
+612 GFQGILNKGIKN

-641 VLTYPLDKRNKD
+641 VLTYPLDKRNND

-667 FKQYIDKQYI
+667 FKLYI
-677 EQSCTPE
+677 EQSGT
-684 ERLKPKE
+684 PKE
-691 RLKAIIDEFLEK
+691 RLQAIIDEFLAQ

-731 SFGGNKVT
+731 SFDEVT
-739 FERKLNDRVDRPLAS
+739 FERKLNDRVGRPLAS
-754 QHWKPFVFMVR
+754 QTWNPFARAVNKLFPIDDEN
-765 KHLEKRTEPKNVD
+765 KQFPIDDEYDPDSEKSPNYNEK
-778 WKNFPLYDRYENDAK
+778 
-793 SRKFALYLSN
+793 KFALYFWNDAWYLS
-803 HEWNLAIPL
+803 IPSTEGQ
-812 MKEEQEDQALRD
+812 KNEELENIVKGKLQGFTEM
-824 KDDLVNKIREQLN
+824 VY
-837 CFSIEDNHL
+837 HP

>member
-9 FLTDKNVR
+9 FLTDKYVR

-48 ADTPEVKQKTLHL
+48 ADTPEAKQKTLHL

-81 KEGELHIDTPNSD
+81 KEGELHFDIPNSD

-130 KKLLL
+130 KKLLS

-148 CAALVAHIG
+148 CAALVAHID
-157 DGELKQLLKTN
+157 DGELKQQLKTN

-201 TRLGEADT
+201 TRLGEVDT

-247 RLLTDWECYKAKAIE
+247 RLLTDWECDKAKAIE

-293 SFRVDGHWQDFFWHL
+293 SFRVDGRWQDFFWHL
-308 SRGGESPLEDRV
+308 SRGGESPLEDHV

-344 EECSD
+344 GECSD

-355 SAKEITL
+355 SAEEITL

-371 EIGCPHGE
+371 EIGYPHGE
-379 SAESQDQE
+379 SAKSQDQE
-387 KKFLKTAFGVESKP
+387 KEFLETAFGVASES

-409 TGSEGNESR
+409 TGREGNESR

-449 NEEATGANL
+449 NEEATDANL
-458 RDFLRVV
+458 HDFLRVV

-470 SIRKTEK
+470 GIREENKK
-477 MAFNSDIELKE
+477 MAFTSGIELKE
-488 LSRYAES
+488 LSGYAKY
-495 LDKVLGEKEVYAGL
+495 LDEVLGEKEVYAGL
-509 SSKEVSEKTSQDV
+509 SSKEISEGTFHYM

-533 WICAHPAEKTALF
+533 WICEHPVEKAALF
-546 WLEEHD
+546 RLEEHD

-557 LRNLPWQDGS
+557 LRNLPWQVGS
-567 GINMTRLCKAFF
+567 GIDINKLCEAFF
-579 EVFGSPCQ
+579 AIFGSPWQ

-593 SDKTEKP
+593 

-612 GFRGILNIGINN
+612 GFQGILNRGIRK
-624 YTWWAYSF
+624 YTWWAYCF
-632 GGNESRWRF
+632 GGDEPHWRF
-641 VLTYPLDKRNKD
+641 VLTYHKD
-653 TTGRQTLCEALQKL
+653 MHLKEHTGRQNLLSALQRL
-667 FKQYIDKQYI
+667 FKLYI
-677 EQSCTPE
+677 EQSGTPE
-684 ERLKPKE
+684 ERLQ
-691 RLKAIIDEFLEK
+691 AIIDNFLMQTENK
-703 AKNSEKTP
+703 KP
-711 WYYLVKYAEL
+711 PLYYLVKYPDL
-721 WSGNIYHFAF
+721 WSGKIYHFAF
-731 SFGGNKVT
+731 TYDGEVGTKVKHFVRCLGDNIIKPMGSQTWNPFARAVRSTDRNKL
-739 FERKLNDRVDRPLAS
+739 FPIDDEYDPDSEKSLNYN
-754 QHWKPFVFMVR
+754 
-765 KHLEKRTEPKNVD
+765 EK
-778 WKNFPLYDRYENDAK
+778 
-793 SRKFALYLSN
+793 KFALYFWNDAWYLS
-803 HEWNLAIPL
+803 IPSTEGQ
-812 MKEEQEDQALRD
+812 KNEELENIVKGKLQGFTEMVYHPHD
-824 KDDLVNKIREQLN
+824 
-837 CFSIEDNHL
+837 
-846 HNKENDIRYIIR
+846 KENDIRYIIR
-858 PQASDASPDMVE
+858 PAAHSNSDLVE

>member
-48 ADTPEVKQKTLHL
+48 ADTPEAKQKTLHL

-81 KEGELHIDTPNSD
+81 KEGELHFDIPNSD

-130 KKLLL
+130 KKLLS

-157 DGELKQLLKTN
+157 DGELKQQLKTN

-174 MEAPWFLP
+174 MEASWFLP

-247 RLLTDWECYKAKAIE
+247 RMLTDWECYKAKAIE

-269 TEENAGL
+269 KEENAGL

-293 SFRVDGHWQDFFWHL
+293 SFRVDGRWQDFFWHL
-308 SRGGESPLEDRV
+308 SRGGESPLEDHV

-344 EECSD
+344 GECSD

-355 SAKEITL
+355 SAEEITL

-371 EIGCPHGE
+371 EIGYPHGE
-379 SAESQDQE
+379 SAKNQDQE
-387 KKFLKTAFGVESKP
+387 KAFLETAFDVASKS

-449 NEEATGANL
+449 NEEATDANL

-477 MAFNSDIELKE
+477 MAFTSGIELKE
-488 LSRYAES
+488 LSGYAKY
-495 LDKVLGEKEVYAGL
+495 LDEVLGEKEVYAGL
-509 SSKEVSEKTSQDV
+509 SSKEISEGTFHYM

-533 WICAHPAEKTALF
+533 WICEHPVEKAALF
-546 WLEEHD
+546 RLEEHD

-557 LRNLPWQDGS
+557 LRNLPWQVGL
-567 GINMTRLCKAFF
+567 GIDINKLCEAFF
-579 EVFGSPCQ
+579 AIFGSPWQ

-593 SDKTEKP
+593 

-612 GFRGILNIGINN
+612 GFQGILNRGIRK
-624 YTWWAYSF
+624 YTWWAYCF
-632 GGNESRWRF
+632 GGDEPHWRF
-641 VLTYPLDKRNKD
+641 VLTYHKD
-653 TTGRQTLCEALQKL
+653 MHLKEHTGRQNLLSALQRL
-667 FKQYIDKQYI
+667 FKLYI
-677 EQSCTPE
+677 EQSGTPE
-684 ERLKPKE
+684 ERLQ
-691 RLKAIIDEFLEK
+691 AIIDNFLMQTENK
-703 AKNSEKTP
+703 KP
-711 WYYLVKYAEL
+711 PLYYLVKYPDL
-721 WSGNIYHFAF
+721 WSGKIYHFAF
-731 SFGGNKVT
+731 TYDGEVGTKVKHFVRCLGDNIIKPMGSQTWNPFARAVRSTDRNKL
-739 FERKLNDRVDRPLAS
+739 FPIDDEYDPDS
-754 QHWKPFVFMVR
+754 
-765 KHLEKRTEPKNVD
+765 EKSPNYNEK
-778 WKNFPLYDRYENDAK
+778 
-793 SRKFALYLSN
+793 KFALYFWNDAWYLS
-803 HEWNLAIPL
+803 IPSTEGQ
-812 MKEEQEDQALRD
+812 KNEELENIVKGKLQGFTEM
-824 KDDLVNKIREQLN
+824 VY
-837 CFSIEDNHL
+837 HP